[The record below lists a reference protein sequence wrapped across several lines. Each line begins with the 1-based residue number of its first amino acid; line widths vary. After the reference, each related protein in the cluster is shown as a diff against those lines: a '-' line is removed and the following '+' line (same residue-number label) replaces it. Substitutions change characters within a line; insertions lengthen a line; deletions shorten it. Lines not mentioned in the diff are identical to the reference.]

1 MIFTA
6 MRKTKNLFILS
17 SLLVLVLGIS
27 SCSDFDNGYTSKDIA
42 YKEQFYNMFGNADP
56 NHTWNMAQSRSLDV
70 TINSEG
76 TYTVKVWT
84 ANPRLGESNA
94 FLLGQYDRVPGG
106 ATSSFACDMPQDV
119 KTAYVGIIDE
129 NGDRIILPSEVKDG
143 KVSVE
148 FGALGTRTAF
158 SGSSGSI
165 TYTAIDKSNGKE
177 FQKGDMDAPLNTLP
191 EQQQNI
197 GKVSQDFEYVS
208 TGEFTIY
215 PMYSVTGNAGSDGKG
230 ERLGIYLV
238 DGNGNKG
245 DVVWIWQSTVNDGGT
260 TGTATWFDGYNS
272 NTGQWKT
279 GFFGFCT
286 DRTLTLQIDNPK
298 VVWGGNNFVDP
309 YTAIRAEG
317 VTVNIPEGTRFG
329 MVLDASGGGPYYSNS
344 AYNQDQGWPFP
355 GTQTGTDGVKDVYAA
370 TFEYQGRL
378 YLAFEDWNYG
388 NDWHDCD
395 FNDVVFV
402 MPETTKKPIVIDKDT
417 KDVSMSYIVACE
429 DLGGTFDWDF
439 NDVVYAIE
447 HVSGQTT
454 AKLKLLAAGGTLPVN
469 ISYNDSV
476 IRFNGKN
483 GLCEDLHEAFGV
495 DQKTPVNVG
504 GYSASPVYSEEFKV
518 GADAFS
524 MSTHASAFKIHV
536 EYPDGSQGAQIGVPD
551 RSAGQEP
558 QAFLVADPNW
568 QWPNEKVS
576 ITSMYDQFIEWVA
589 NLNTNWCGSVWG
601 DEGNGTPTT
610 GNVIDVLLALEYSG
624 NEATFPLNANQMNTY
639 TSYQI
644 VLETSADATVKF
656 FDKDSTEIQMTD
668 GNVQAGQQSTFTLS
682 GEALNALKDGRMTI
696 TFPEGLAAKDCV
708 TKLDWVEGTEKVGD
722 TPQEKTKPTFEVS
735 PTSLTFEPE
744 DWAPRHITCTT
755 NSTGA
760 VTYKS
765 MNIEVATIDGNGNVT
780 PVAGGKTYLVANLSE
795 TDEYHSAT
803 AYITVE
809 VKEKELVK
817 DEWFTNGNFA
827 AQGTTMNWV
836 ADPTNSENGC
846 VKVASVMDSLSY
858 ATQFFVSIP
867 ESEAALK
874 EGDKYRLTMRVRA
887 DVAQT
892 IGSQSQS
899 SPGTYIHYDAGV
911 GNIDVTGEW
920 VTITKEITVTSD
932 MSPEGNMRTIAF
944 DLANRNQANNFYFD
958 DVKIEIISRAQDPNL
973 QDPGLGFGST
983 LSLNANYKS
992 QPENINTNSDG
1003 AITVTCSDNS
1013 VVNVVL
1019 NGKEM
1024 TITALKAGEA
1034 TITVRQEATST
1045 YAAAEKTMTV
1055 TVQASDPN
1063 LNINDNLS
1071 WDATNNKTNSL
1082 SFNTQSD
1089 GAITIENSNA
1099 SVVTADLGDNQINF
1113 TALKAGTA
1121 TITVKQAASAFYAEA
1136 TKTVT
1141 VTVTGNFDNEGSQGG
1156 STELTGTPLTVT
1168 KATDTPKHEST
1179 EVSGTW
1185 YKLSAAEM
1193 YAAVGNNDS
1202 KGVILEFK
1210 LHNSGVTSFYMGNDE
1225 KCKLFV
1231 LKDGNS
1237 DAFHS
1242 VELWGVNV
1250 TVQWNSEYS
1259 EKGGIP
1265 ARTLIVTI
1273 PDQNLW
1279 TNGVVGYY
1287 NNTYNKDLYFGGNAG
1302 NQDDT
1307 IQATIRP
1314 NN

>member
-1 MIFTA
+1 MV
-6 MRKTKNLFILS
+6 LS
-17 SLLVLVLGIS
+17 GALALAFGMN
-27 SCSDFDNGYTSKDIA
+27 SCSDYDNGYTSKDIA

-215 PMYSVTGNAGSDGKG
+215 PMYSITGNLGSTGYG
-230 ERLGIYLV
+230 ERLGIYLY
-238 DGNGNKG
+238 DSNGNKTET
-245 DVVWIWQSTVNDGGT
+245 VWIWQSTINTGSPEQDDNGFSDGIDAT
-260 TGTATWFDGYNS
+260 RSVTWFDGFNS
-272 NTGQWKT
+272 STGQWE
-279 GFFGFCT
+279 T
-286 DRTLTLQIDNPK
+286 DFLAFDESRNLKGWENGNPIKWFDSPK
-298 VVWGGNNFVDP
+298 VVWSGDNFVNP
-309 YTAIRAEG
+309 YTKIRAEG

-329 MVLDASGGGPYYSNS
+329 MVLDAKDGGPYYSNS

-355 GTQTGTDGVKDVYAA
+355 GTQTGTDGVNDVYAA
-370 TFEYQGRL
+370 TFEYQGGL

-388 NDWHDCD
+388 SGGHDCD

-536 EYPDGSQGAQIGVPD
+536 EYPDGSQGAQIDVPD

-610 GNVIDVLLALEYSG
+610 GNVIDVLWALEYSG

-765 MNIEVATIDGNGNVT
+765 MNTEVATIDGNGNVT

-867 ESEAALK
+867 ENESPLK
-874 EGDKYRLTMRVRA
+874 GGDKYRLTMRVRA

-899 SPGTYIHYDAGV
+899 SPGTYIHNDAGV

-920 VTITKEITVTSD
+920 VTITKEITVTSA
-932 MSPEGNMRTIAF
+932 MSPGDNMRTIAF

-973 QDPGLGFGST
+973 QDPGLQVDNGSVDYMT
-983 LSLNANYKS
+983 TSL
-992 QPENINTNSDG
+992 G
-1003 AITVTCSDNS
+1003 GNS
-1013 VVNVVL
+1013 VVNVGFRSSNSGAVVVTSSDESIVTAVEAEA
-1019 NGKEM
+1019 NGGRV
-1024 TITALKAGEA
+1024 ITLTGVGAGTA
-1034 TITVRQEATST
+1034 TVTVRQEAT
-1045 YAAAEKTMTV
+1045 
-1055 TVQASDPN
+1055 ASYR
-1063 LNINDNLS
+1063 
-1071 WDATNNKTNSL
+1071 A
-1082 SFNTQSD
+1082 
-1089 GAITIENSNA
+1089 
-1099 SVVTADLGDNQINF
+1099 
-1113 TALKAGTA
+1113 
-1121 TITVKQAASAFYAEA
+1121 AEA
-1136 TKTVT
+1136 TIQVT
-1141 VTVTGNFDNEGSQGG
+1141 VNDTKLVFYNNPSATMDNGSWDSNNRIYSWTYKNTNVMTLFTFDNGKLTNYKSIYINTPTLENGPLRLLFMNDGG
-1156 STELTGTPLTVT
+1156 
-1168 KATDTPKHEST
+1168 
-1179 EVSGTW
+1179 
-1185 YKLSAAEM
+1185 
-1193 YAAVGNNDS
+1193 
-1202 KGVILEFK
+1202 
-1210 LHNSGVTSFYMGNDE
+1210 
-1225 KCKLFV
+1225 
-1231 LKDGNS
+1231 
-1237 DAFHS
+1237 
-1242 VELWGVNV
+1242 
-1250 TVQWNSEYS
+1250 
-1259 EKGGIP
+1259 
-1265 ARTLIVTI
+1265 TL
-1273 PDQNLW
+1273 
-1279 TNGVVGYY
+1279 
-1287 NNTYNKDLYFGGNAG
+1287 
-1302 NQDDT
+1302 
-1307 IQATIRP
+1307 ATILLYST
-1314 NN
+1314 

>member
-238 DGNGNKG
+238 DENGNKG

-260 TGTATWFDGYNS
+260 TGTATWFDGYN
-272 NTGQWKT
+272 NGLWETD
-279 GFFGFCT
+279 FFGFST
-286 DRTLTLQIDNPK
+286 DRKQTLQIDNPK

-317 VTVNIPEGTRFG
+317 ITVNIPEGTRFG

-344 AYNQDQGWPFP
+344 AYNKDQGWPFP
-355 GTQTGTDGVKDVYAA
+355 GKRTESDKVDGVNDVYAA

-378 YLAFEDWNYG
+378 YLAFEDWNYD
-388 NDWHDCD
+388 NEWHDCD

-447 HVSGQTT
+447 HVSGQQK
-454 AKLKLLAAGGTLPVN
+454 AKLKLLAAGGTLPVK
-469 ISYNDSV
+469 ISYDGSV

-504 GYSASPVYSEEFKV
+504 GYSASPVYSEEFEV

-536 EYPDGSQGAQIGVPD
+536 KYSETLEVAQIGVPD

-568 QWPNEKVS
+568 KWPNEKVS
-576 ITSMYDQFIEWVA
+576 ITSVYPEFTEWVA
-589 NLNTNWCGSVWG
+589 DLNKNWCGSVWG
-601 DEGNGTPTT
+601 DEGNGTSTT
-610 GNVIDVLLALEYSG
+610 GNVIDVLWALEYSG

-644 VLETSADATVKF
+644 VLQTSANATVKF
-656 FDKDSTEIQMTD
+656 FDASPKEIQMTD

-682 GEALNALKDGRMTI
+682 GEALNALKGGKMTI
-696 TFPEGLAAKDCV
+696 TFPDGQAADGRV
-708 TKLDWVEGTEKVGD
+708 TKLDWVEGTELASGN
-722 TPQEKTKPTFEVS
+722 QEKTKPTFEVS

-744 DWAPRHITCTT
+744 NWAPQHITPTT

-765 MNIEVATIDGNGNVT
+765 MNTDVATIDGNGNVK

-795 TDEYHSAT
+795 TDEYYSAT

-867 ESEAALK
+867 ENESPLK
-874 EGDKYRLTMRVRA
+874 EGDKYRLTMKVRA

-920 VTITKEITVTSD
+920 VTITKEITVTSA
-932 MSPEGNMRTIAF
+932 MSPGDNMRTIAF

-958 DVKIEIISRAQDPNL
+958 DVKIEIISRANLQDPNL
-973 QDPGLGFGST
+973 NLNNST
-983 LSLNANYKS
+983 LSMYVNDTQSVGFSKNG
-992 QPENINTNSDG
+992 NG
-1003 AITVTCSDNS
+1003 AISVACSDNTVAS
-1013 VVNVVL
+1013 AALDGSNI
-1019 NGKEM
+1019 K
-1024 TITALKAGEA
+1024 ITGLKAGTT
-1034 TITVRQEATST
+1034 TITVRLD
-1045 YAAAEKTMTV
+1045 AEGNYKTVKKTIEV
-1055 TVQASDPN
+1055 TVSERP
-1063 LNINDNLS
+1063 
-1071 WDATNNKTNSL
+1071 
-1082 SFNTQSD
+1082 
-1089 GAITIENSNA
+1089 
-1099 SVVTADLGDNQINF
+1099 
-1113 TALKAGTA
+1113 AGTPTPVSA
-1121 TITVKQAASAFYAEA
+1121 TI
-1136 TKTVT
+1136 
-1141 VTVTGNFDNEGSQGG
+1141 
-1156 STELTGTPLTVT
+1156 
-1168 KATDTPKHEST
+1168 ATDTPQHGGQSIT
-1179 EVSGTW
+1179 GNW

-1202 KGVILEFK
+1202 NGVILEFK
-1210 LHNSGVTSFYMGNDE
+1210 LHNSGVTSFYMGNNE
-1225 KCKLFV
+1225 NCKMFV
-1231 LKDGNS
+1231 LKDGN
-1237 DAFHS
+1237 DDVFHS
-1242 VELWGVNV
+1242 VNVWGKDV
-1250 TVQWNSEYS
+1250 TVQWNGEYS
-1259 EKGGIP
+1259 EVDGIP

-1279 TNGVVGYY
+1279 INGVVGYDNN
-1287 NNTYNKDLYFGGNAG
+1287 NNTYNKDLYFGGGLG
-1302 NQDDT
+1302 NEYVDGT
-1307 IQATIRP
+1307 VSVTVTP
-1314 NN
+1314 VN

>member
-1 MIFTA
+1 MV
-6 MRKTKNLFILS
+6 LS
-17 SLLVLVLGIS
+17 GALALAFGMN
-27 SCSDFDNGYTSKDIA
+27 SCSDYDNGYTSKDIA

-191 EQQQNI
+191 ERQQNI

-215 PMYSVTGNAGSDGKG
+215 PMYSITGNLGSTGYG
-230 ERLGIYLV
+230 ERLGIYLY
-238 DGNGNKG
+238 DSNGNKTET
-245 DVVWIWQSTVNDGGT
+245 VWIWQSTINTGSKEQDDNGFSDGIDAT
-260 TGTATWFDGYNS
+260 RSATWFDGYNS
-272 NTGQWKT
+272 ETGQWE
-279 GFFGFCT
+279 T
-286 DRTLTLQIDNPK
+286 DFLAFDESRNLKGWENGNPITWFVSPK
-298 VVWGGNNFVDP
+298 VVWSGDNFVNP
-309 YTAIRAEG
+309 YTKIRAEG

-329 MVLDASGGGPYYSNS
+329 MVLDARDGGPYYSNS

-355 GTQTGTDGVKDVYAA
+355 GTQTGTDEVKDVYAA
-370 TFEYQGRL
+370 TFEYQGGL

-388 NDWHDCD
+388 SEGHDCD

-447 HVSGQTT
+447 HVSGQQK
-454 AKLKLLAAGGTLPVN
+454 AKLKLLAAGGTLPVK
-469 ISYNDSV
+469 ISYDGKE

-504 GYSASPVYSEEFKV
+504 GYSASPVYSEEFEV

-536 EYPDGSQGAQIGVPD
+536 KYSETLEVAQIGVPD
-551 RSAGQEP
+551 RSKGQEP

-610 GNVIDVLLALEYSG
+610 GNVIDEKGNLTYSG
-624 NEATFPLNANQMNTY
+624 NEATFPLDASKMNTY

-644 VLETSADATVKF
+644 VLQTSANATVKF
-656 FDKDSTEIQMTD
+656 FDKDGNEIQMTD

-682 GEALNALKDGRMTI
+682 GEALNALKGGKMTI
-696 TFPEGLAAKDCV
+696 TFPDGQAAEGRV
-708 TKLDWVEGTEKVGD
+708 TKLDWVEGTELASGN
-722 TPQEKTKPTFEVS
+722 QEKTKPTFEVS

-744 DWAPRHITCTT
+744 DRAQRHIDYTT

-760 VTYKS
+760 VVTYKS
-765 MNIEVATIDGNGNVT
+765 MNTEVATIDDDGNVT

-795 TDEYHSAT
+795 TDAYHSAT

-809 VKEKELVK
+809 VKVQAL
-817 DEWFTNGNFA
+817 
-827 AQGTTMNWV
+827 Q
-836 ADPTNSENGC
+836 
-846 VKVASVMDSLSY
+846 
-858 ATQFFVSIP
+858 QVS
-867 ESEAALK
+867 
-874 EGDKYRLTMRVRA
+874 
-887 DVAQT
+887 
-892 IGSQSQS
+892 
-899 SPGTYIHYDAGV
+899 
-911 GNIDVTGEW
+911 
-920 VTITKEITVTSD
+920 
-932 MSPEGNMRTIAF
+932 
-944 DLANRNQANNFYFD
+944 
-958 DVKIEIISRAQDPNL
+958 PNL
-973 QDPGLGFGST
+973 EINNLSVDWLTVGGYVEDGFRSANSAPVVLTSSNPSIVTAVEST
-983 LSLNANYKS
+983 
-992 QPENINTNSDG
+992 
-1003 AITVTCSDNS
+1003 DNS
-1013 VVNVVL
+1013 GNRVVKLTGV
-1019 NGKEM
+1019 
-1024 TITALKAGEA
+1024 
-1034 TITVRQEATST
+1034 S
-1045 YAAAEKTMTV
+1045 
-1055 TVQASDPN
+1055 
-1063 LNINDNLS
+1063 
-1071 WDATNNKTNSL
+1071 
-1082 SFNTQSD
+1082 
-1089 GAITIENSNA
+1089 
-1099 SVVTADLGDNQINF
+1099 
-1113 TALKAGTA
+1113 AGTA
-1121 TITVKQAASAFYAEA
+1121 TVTVCQEA
-1136 TKTVT
+1136 TAEFAAAEVT
-1141 VTVTGNFDNEGSQGG
+1141 IDVTIKD
-1156 STELTGTPLTVT
+1156 TPLMFYNHPSEIMTNATFNNGTLTWKYSNTNLVALFTFNNGELKNYKSIHIGTNDIQDGEGPIRLVFMNGSEPKPTILLYTNGERFLNFSARDELKGVDLSTVT
-1168 KATDTPKHEST
+1168 KIYIGGQTD
-1179 EVSGTW
+1179 SGSIQISNI
-1185 YKLSAAEM
+1185 YLSQAE
-1193 YAAVGNNDS
+1193 
-1202 KGVILEFK
+1202 
-1210 LHNSGVTSFYMGNDE
+1210 H
-1225 KCKLFV
+1225 
-1231 LKDGNS
+1231 
-1237 DAFHS
+1237 
-1242 VELWGVNV
+1242 
-1250 TVQWNSEYS
+1250 
-1259 EKGGIP
+1259 
-1265 ARTLIVTI
+1265 
-1273 PDQNLW
+1273 
-1279 TNGVVGYY
+1279 
-1287 NNTYNKDLYFGGNAG
+1287 
-1302 NQDDT
+1302 
-1307 IQATIRP
+1307 
-1314 NN
+1314 

>member
-158 SGSSGSI
+158 SGSNGSI

-191 EQQQNI
+191 ERQQNI

-208 TGEFTIY
+208 TGVFTIY
-215 PMYSVTGNAGSDGKG
+215 PMYSITGNLGGTGYG
-230 ERLGIYLV
+230 ERLGIYLYNS
-238 DGNGNKG
+238 DGTQTET
-245 DVVWIWQSTVNDGGT
+245 VWIWQSTINTGSKEPDDNGFEDGIDAT
-260 TGTATWFDGYNS
+260 RSATWFDGYNEES
-272 NTGQWKT
+272 KQWE
-279 GFFGFCT
+279 T
-286 DRTLTLQIDNPK
+286 DFLAFDESRNLKGWENGEAITWFDSPK
-298 VVWGGNNFVDP
+298 VVWRGENFVNP
-309 YTAIRAEG
+309 YTKIRAEG

-329 MVLDASGGGPYYSNS
+329 MVLDARDGGPYYSNS
-344 AYNQDQGWPFP
+344 AYNEDKGWPFP

-370 TFEYQGRL
+370 TFEYQGKL

-388 NDWHDCD
+388 DGGHDCD

-447 HVSGQTT
+447 HVSGQQK
-454 AKLKLLAAGGTLPVN
+454 AKLKLLAAGGTLPVK
-469 ISYNDSV
+469 ISYNDKV
-476 IRFNGKN
+476 IKFNGKN

-495 DQKTPVNVG
+495 GQKTPVNVG
-504 GYSASPVYSEEFKV
+504 GDYSLGPVYSEEFEV

-536 EYPDGSQGAQIGVPD
+536 KYSETSEVAEIGVPD
-551 RSAGQEP
+551 RKAGQEP

-568 QWPNEKVS
+568 KWPNEKVNIVS
-576 ITSMYDQFIEWVA
+576 VYPEFTEWVA
-589 NLNTNWCGSVWG
+589 NLNKNWCGSVWG

-610 GNVIDVLLALEYSG
+610 GDVITVKGYLTYSG
-624 NEATFPLNANQMNTY
+624 NVATFPLDENQMKEY

-644 VLETSADATVKF
+644 VLETSANATVKF
-656 FDKDSTEIQMTD
+656 FDKDSTEIQMAD
-668 GNVQAGQQSTFTLS
+668 GNVKAGQQSTFTLS
-682 GEALNALKDGRMTI
+682 GDALNALKGGRMTI
-696 TFPEGLAAKDCV
+696 TFPDGRAAEGRV
-708 TKLDWVEGTEKVGD
+708 TKLDWVKGTEKVGD
-722 TPQEKTKPTFEVS
+722 TPQEKTKPTFEVNL
-735 PTSLTFEPE
+735 TSLTFEPE
-744 DWAPRHITCTT
+744 DRAPRQIIPET
-755 NSTGA
+755 NSTGD

-765 MNIEVATIDGNGNVT
+765 MNTEVATIDEKTGKVT

-795 TDEYHSAT
+795 TDTYYSAT

-809 VKEKELVK
+809 VKE
-817 DEWFTNGNFA
+817 DEWFTNGNFKVNDWVDGNKVNVVA
-827 AQGTTMNWV
+827 PRWV
-836 ADPTNSENGC
+836 ADPTNSGNGC
-846 VKVASVMDSLSY
+846 IEVTTNANPSTPWD
-858 ATQFFVSIP
+858 AQFFVSIP
-867 ESEAALK
+867 NNESPLK
-874 EGDKYRLTMRVRA
+874 EGDKYRLTMKVRA

-892 IGSQSQS
+892 VFLQSHS
-899 SPGTYIHYDAGV
+899 EPTNYIHWYAG
-911 GNIDVTGEW
+911 IDSINVKTDDW
-920 VTITKEITVTSD
+920 VYINKEITVTHD
-932 MSPEGNMRTIAF
+932 MSSSDNMKTIAF
-944 DLANRNQANNFYFD
+944 NLANSKQATNYYFD
-958 DVKIEIISRAQDPNL
+958 DVELEIISRANLQDPNL
-973 QDPGLGFGST
+973 NLNNST
-983 LSLNANYKS
+983 LSMYVNDTQSVGFSKQHGN
-992 QPENINTNSDG
+992 G
-1003 AITVTCSDNS
+1003 AISVACSDNTVAS
-1013 VVNVVL
+1013 AAL
-1019 NGKEM
+1019 NG
-1024 TITALKAGEA
+1024 
-1034 TITVRQEATST
+1034 S
-1045 YAAAEKTMTV
+1045 
-1055 TVQASDPN
+1055 
-1063 LNINDNLS
+1063 NIN
-1071 WDATNNKTNSL
+1071 
-1082 SFNTQSD
+1082 
-1089 GAITIENSNA
+1089 IT
-1099 SVVTADLGDNQINF
+1099 G
-1113 TALKAGTA
+1113 LKAGTA
-1121 TITVKQAASAFYAEA
+1121 TITVRVDAEGDY
-1136 TKTVT
+1136 KTVKKT
-1141 VTVTGNFDNEGSQGG
+1141 IKVTVSERPAGTA
-1156 STELTGTPLTVT
+1156 TPLTVT
-1168 KATDTPKHEST
+1168 KATDIPKHANT

-1202 KGVILEFK
+1202 NGVILEFK
-1210 LHNSGVTSFYMGNDE
+1210 LHNSGVISFYMGNNE
-1225 KCKLFV
+1225 NCKMFV
-1231 LKDGNS
+1231 LKDGGEFVNS
-1237 DAFHS
+1237 
-1242 VELWGVNV
+1242 VNVWGKDV
-1250 TVQWNSEYS
+1250 TVQWNGDYS
-1259 EKGGIP
+1259 EKDGIP
-1265 ARTLIVTI
+1265 DRTLIVTI

-1279 TNGVVGYY
+1279 INGVVGYS

-1302 NQDDT
+1302 DQDAT

>member
-1 MIFTA
+1 MV
-6 MRKTKNLFILS
+6 LS
-17 SLLVLVLGIS
+17 GALALAFGMN
-27 SCSDFDNGYTSKDIA
+27 SCSDYDNGYTSKDIA

-165 TYTAIDKSNGKE
+165 TYTAIDKSEGKV
-177 FQKGDMDAPLNTLP
+177 FQEGDMDAPLNTLP
-191 EQQQNI
+191 ERQQNI

-215 PMYSVTGNAGSDGKG
+215 PMYSVTSNAGSTGYG
-230 ERLGIYLV
+230 ERLGIYLY
-238 DGNGNKG
+238 DSNGNKTEP
-245 DVVWIWQSTVNDGGT
+245 VWIWQSTRAGDEIEGVKQLC
-260 TGTATWFDGYNS
+260 WFDGYNS
-272 NTGQWKT
+272 NSSAWEED
-279 GFFGFCT
+279 FVSFVT
-286 DRTLTLQIDNPK
+286 DRAAATEAEAQGKK
-298 VVWGGNNFVDP
+298 VVWKGDNFVSP

-344 AYNQDQGWPFP
+344 AYNNDQGWPFP
-355 GTQTGTDGVKDVYAA
+355 GTQTGTDGVNDVYAA

-388 NDWHDCD
+388 SEWHDCD

-447 HVSGQTT
+447 HVSGQQK
-454 AKLKLLAAGGTLPVN
+454 AKLKLLAAGGTLPVK
-469 ISYNDSV
+469 ISYDDNV
-476 IRFNGKN
+476 IKFNGK
-483 GLCEDLHEAFGV
+483 EDLHEAFGV

-504 GYSASPVYSEEFKV
+504 GYSASPVYSEEFTV

-536 EYPDGSQGAQIGVPD
+536 EYPDGSLGAQIGVPD
-551 RSAGQEP
+551 RNAGQEP

-576 ITSMYDQFIEWVA
+576 ITSVYPQFTEWVA

-610 GNVIDVLLALEYSG
+610 GNVIDVKGYLTYNG
-624 NEATFPLNANQMNTY
+624 NVATFPLNADQMKTY

-644 VLETSADATVKF
+644 VLQTSANATVKF
-656 FDKDSTEIQMTD
+656 FDASGKEIQMTD

-682 GEALNALKDGRMTI
+682 GEALNALKGGNMTI
-696 TFPEGLAAKDCV
+696 TFPDGQAAEGRV
-708 TKLDWVEGTEKVGD
+708 TKLDWVEGTELASGN
-722 TPQEKTKPTFEVS
+722 QEKTKPTFEVN

-744 DWAPRHITCTT
+744 DRAPRHITPTT

-765 MNIEVATIDGNGNVT
+765 MNTEVATIDGNGNVT

-795 TDEYHSAT
+795 TDAYYSAT

-817 DEWFTNGNFA
+817 DEWFTNGNFKA
-827 AQGTTMNWV
+827 SEWVNGSKVDVVAPRWV
-836 ADPTNSENGC
+836 ADPTNSDNGC
-846 VKVASVMDSLSY
+846 IEVTTNANPSASWD
-858 ATQFFVSIP
+858 AQFFVSIP
-867 ESEAALK
+867 ESESPLK
-874 EGDKYRLTMRVRA
+874 EGDKYRLTMKVRA

-892 IGSQSQS
+892 VGSQSHS
-899 SPGTYIHYDAGV
+899 GPGNYIHWDAGV

-920 VTITKEITVTSD
+920 LTITKEITVTHD
-932 MSPEGNMRTIAF
+932 MSSSDNMRTIAF
-944 DLANRNQANNFYFD
+944 NLANSTQAANYYFD
-958 DVKIEIISRAQDPNL
+958 DVKIEIISRANLQDPNL
-973 QDPGLGFGST
+973 NLNNST
-983 LSLNANYKS
+983 LSMYVNDTQSVGFSK
-992 QPENINTNSDG
+992 NSNG
-1003 AITVTCSDNS
+1003 AISFAYSDNTVAS
-1013 VVNVVL
+1013 AALDGSNI
-1019 NGKEM
+1019 K
-1024 TITALKAGEA
+1024 ITG
-1034 TITVRQEATST
+1034 
-1045 YAAAEKTMTV
+1045 
-1055 TVQASDPN
+1055 
-1063 LNINDNLS
+1063 
-1071 WDATNNKTNSL
+1071 
-1082 SFNTQSD
+1082 
-1089 GAITIENSNA
+1089 
-1099 SVVTADLGDNQINF
+1099 
-1113 TALKAGTA
+1113 LKAGTA
-1121 TITVKQAASAFYAEA
+1121 TITVRLDAEGNYKTVKKTIEVTVQARQQVSPNLEINNSSVGWLTVGGSFEDGFRSANSAPVVLTSSNPSIVTAVESTDNNGNRVVKLTGVSAGTAKVTVRQEA
-1136 TKTVT
+1136 TAEFAAAEVT
-1141 VTVTGNFDNEGSQGG
+1141 IDVTIQDTPLKFENNPSEVMTNATFDNGTLTWKGSNTNLVALFTFNNGELKNYKSIHIGTNDIQEGEGPVRLVFMNG
-1156 STELTGTPLTVT
+1156 SEPKPTILLYSNGERFLNFSARDELKGVDLSTVT
-1168 KATDTPKHEST
+1168 KIYIGGQTD
-1179 EVSGTW
+1179 SGSIQISNI
-1185 YKLSAAEM
+1185 YLSQAE
-1193 YAAVGNNDS
+1193 
-1202 KGVILEFK
+1202 
-1210 LHNSGVTSFYMGNDE
+1210 H
-1225 KCKLFV
+1225 
-1231 LKDGNS
+1231 
-1237 DAFHS
+1237 
-1242 VELWGVNV
+1242 
-1250 TVQWNSEYS
+1250 
-1259 EKGGIP
+1259 
-1265 ARTLIVTI
+1265 
-1273 PDQNLW
+1273 
-1279 TNGVVGYY
+1279 
-1287 NNTYNKDLYFGGNAG
+1287 
-1302 NQDDT
+1302 
-1307 IQATIRP
+1307 
-1314 NN
+1314 

>member
-1 MIFTA
+1 
-6 MRKTKNLFILS
+6 MRTTRNLMVLS
-17 SLLVLVLGIS
+17 GALALAFGMN
-27 SCSDFDNGYTSKDIA
+27 SCSDYDNGYTSKDIA

-215 PMYSVTGNAGSDGKG
+215 PMYSITGNLGSTGYG
-230 ERLGIYLV
+230 ERLGIYLY
-238 DGNGNKG
+238 DSNGNKTET
-245 DVVWIWQSTVNDGGT
+245 VWIWQSTINTRSPEQDDNGFSDGIDAT
-260 TGTATWFDGYNS
+260 RSVTWFDGFNS
-272 NTGQWKT
+272 STGQWE
-279 GFFGFCT
+279 T
-286 DRTLTLQIDNPK
+286 DFLAFDESRNLKGWENGNPIKWFDSPK
-298 VVWGGNNFVDP
+298 VVWGGNNFVNP
-309 YTAIRAEG
+309 YTKIRAEG

-329 MVLDASGGGPYYSNS
+329 MVLDAKNGGPYYSNS
-344 AYNQDQGWPFP
+344 AYNNDQGWPFP
-355 GTQTGTDGVKDVYAA
+355 GTQTGTDGVNDVYAA

-388 NDWHDCD
+388 SEWHDCD

-447 HVSGQTT
+447 HVSGQQT
-454 AKLKLLAAGGTLPVN
+454 AKLKLLAAGGTLPVK
-469 ISYNDSV
+469 ISYDGKE

-504 GYSASPVYSEEFKV
+504 GYSASPVYSEEFEV

-536 EYPDGSQGAQIGVPD
+536 KYSETLEVAQIGVPD
-551 RSAGQEP
+551 RSKGQEP

-576 ITSMYDQFIEWVA
+576 ITSVYPEFTEWVA

-610 GNVIDVLLALEYSG
+610 GNVIDVRWALQYSG
-624 NEATFPLNANQMNTY
+624 NEATFPLNADQMKTY

-644 VLETSADATVKF
+644 VLQTSANATVKF
-656 FDKDSTEIQMTD
+656 FDASGKEIQMTD

-682 GEALNALKDGRMTI
+682 GEALNALKGGKMTI
-696 TFPEGLAAKDCV
+696 TFPDGQAAQDRV
-708 TKLDWVEGTEKVGD
+708 TKLDWVEGTELASGN
-722 TPQEKTKPTFEVS
+722 QEKTKPTFEVS

-744 DWAPRHITCTT
+744 DRAPRHITPTT

-765 MNIEVATIDGNGNVT
+765 MNTEVATIDGNGNVT

-795 TDEYHSAT
+795 TDAYYSAT

-817 DEWFTNGNFA
+817 DEWFTNGNFKA
-827 AQGTTMNWV
+827 SEWVNGSKVDVVAPRWV
-836 ADPTNSENGC
+836 ADPTNADNGC
-846 VKVASVMDSLSY
+846 
-858 ATQFFVSIP
+858 I
-867 ESEAALK
+867 E
-874 EGDKYRLTMRVRA
+874 
-887 DVAQT
+887 
-892 IGSQSQS
+892 
-899 SPGTYIHYDAGV
+899 
-911 GNIDVTGEW
+911 VT
-920 VTITKEITVTSD
+920 T
-932 MSPEGNMRTIAF
+932 
-944 DLANRNQANNFYFD
+944 
-958 DVKIEIISRAQDPNL
+958 
-973 QDPGLGFGST
+973 
-983 LSLNANYKS
+983 NANPS
-992 QPENINTNSDG
+992 ASWMLSSSFLFQ
-1003 AITVTCSDNS
+1003 
-1013 VVNVVL
+1013 
-1019 NGKEM
+1019 
-1024 TITALKAGEA
+1024 KANLLSKRE
-1034 TITVRQEATST
+1034 TST
-1045 YAAAEKTMTV
+1045 
-1055 TVQASDPN
+1055 
-1063 LNINDNLS
+1063 
-1071 WDATNNKTNSL
+1071 
-1082 SFNTQSD
+1082 
-1089 GAITIENSNA
+1089 G
-1099 SVVTADLGDNQINF
+1099 
-1113 TALKAGTA
+1113 
-1121 TITVKQAASAFYAEA
+1121 
-1136 TKTVT
+1136 
-1141 VTVTGNFDNEGSQGG
+1141 
-1156 STELTGTPLTVT
+1156 
-1168 KATDTPKHEST
+1168 
-1179 EVSGTW
+1179 
-1185 YKLSAAEM
+1185 
-1193 YAAVGNNDS
+1193 
-1202 KGVILEFK
+1202 
-1210 LHNSGVTSFYMGNDE
+1210 
-1225 KCKLFV
+1225 
-1231 LKDGNS
+1231 
-1237 DAFHS
+1237 
-1242 VELWGVNV
+1242 
-1250 TVQWNSEYS
+1250 
-1259 EKGGIP
+1259 
-1265 ARTLIVTI
+1265 
-1273 PDQNLW
+1273 
-1279 TNGVVGYY
+1279 
-1287 NNTYNKDLYFGGNAG
+1287 
-1302 NQDDT
+1302 
-1307 IQATIRP
+1307 
-1314 NN
+1314 

>member
-1 MIFTA
+1 MV
-6 MRKTKNLFILS
+6 LS
-17 SLLVLVLGIS
+17 GALALAFGMN
-27 SCSDFDNGYTSKDIA
+27 SCSDYDNGYTSKDIA

-158 SGSSGSI
+158 SGSNGSI

-191 EQQQNI
+191 ERQQNI

-215 PMYSVTGNAGSDGKG
+215 PMYSVTSNAGSTGYG
-230 ERLGIYLV
+230 ERLGIYLY
-238 DGNGNKG
+238 DSNGNKTEP
-245 DVVWIWQSTVNDGGT
+245 VWIWQSTRAGDEIEGVKQLC
-260 TGTATWFDGYNS
+260 WFDGYNS
-272 NTGQWKT
+272 NSSAWEED
-279 GFFGFCT
+279 FVSFVT
-286 DRTLTLQIDNPK
+286 DRAAATEAEAQGKK
-298 VVWGGNNFVDP
+298 VVWKGDNFVSP

-344 AYNQDQGWPFP
+344 AYNNDQGWPFP
-355 GTQTGTDGVKDVYAA
+355 GTQTGTDGVNDVYAA

-388 NDWHDCD
+388 SEWHDCD

-454 AKLKLLAAGGTLPVN
+454 AKLKLLAAGGTLPVK

-476 IRFNGKN
+476 VIKFNGK
-483 GLCEDLHEAFGV
+483 EDLHEAFGV

-551 RSAGQEP
+551 RNAGQEP

-568 QWPNEKVS
+568 EWPNEKVS
-576 ITSMYDQFIEWVA
+576 IASVYPPFTEWVA

-610 GNVIDVLLALEYSG
+610 GNVIDKKGCLTCNG
-624 NEATFPLNANQMNTY
+624 NVATFPLVADSMKTY

-644 VLETSADATVKF
+644 VLQTSASATVEF
-656 FDKDSTEIQMTD
+656 FDASGNKIQMTD

-682 GEALNALKDGRMTI
+682 GDALNALKGGNMTI
-696 TFPEGLAAKDCV
+696 TFPDGQAAQGRV
-708 TKLDWVEGTEKVGD
+708 TKLDWVEGTELASGN
-722 TPQEKTKPTFEVS
+722 QEKTKPTFEVS

-744 DWAPRHITCTT
+744 DRAPRHITPTT

-765 MNIEVATIDGNGNVT
+765 MNTEVATIDGNGNVT
-780 PVAGGKTYLVANLSE
+780 PVAGGKTYLVVNLSE
-795 TDEYHSAT
+795 TDAYYSAT

-817 DEWFTNGNFA
+817 DEWFTNGNFKA
-827 AQGTTMNWV
+827 SEWVNGSKVDVVAPRWV
-836 ADPTNSENGC
+836 ADPTDADNGC
-846 VKVASVMDSLSY
+846 IEVTTNANPSTPWD
-858 ATQFFVSIP
+858 AQFFVSIP
-867 ESEAALK
+867 ADEYESPLK

-892 IGSQSQS
+892 VGSQSHFEPS
-899 SPGTYIHYDAGV
+899 KYIHWDAGV

-920 VTITKEITVTSD
+920 LTITKEITVTHD
-932 MSPEGNMRTIAF
+932 MSSSDNMRTIAF
-944 DLANRNQANNFYFD
+944 NLANNTQAANYYFD
-958 DVKIEIISRAQDPNL
+958 DVKLEIISRANLQDPNL
-973 QDPGLGFGST
+973 NLNNST
-983 LSLNANYKS
+983 LSMYVNDTQSVGFSKNG
-992 QPENINTNSDG
+992 NG
-1003 AITVTCSDNS
+1003 AISFAYSDNTVAS
-1013 VVNVVL
+1013 AALDGSNI
-1019 NGKEM
+1019 K
-1024 TITALKAGEA
+1024 ITGLKAGTTTITVRVDAEGNYKTVKKTIEVTVQARQQVSPNLEINNSSVGWLTVGGYVEDGFRSANSAPVVLTSSNPSIVTAVESTDNNGNRVVKLTGVSAGTA
-1034 TITVRQEATST
+1034 TVTVRQEATAEF
-1045 YAAAEKTMTV
+1045 AAAEVTIDVTIQDNPLKFYNNPSEIMTNATFNNGTLTWKYENTNLV
-1055 TVQASDPN
+1055 TIFTFNNGELKNYKS
-1063 LNINDNLS
+1063 IHIGTNDI
-1071 WDATNNKTNSL
+1071 
-1082 SFNTQSD
+1082 Q
-1089 GAITIENSNA
+1089 
-1099 SVVTADLGDNQINF
+1099 
-1113 TALKAGTA
+1113 
-1121 TITVKQAASAFYAEA
+1121 
-1136 TKTVT
+1136 
-1141 VTVTGNFDNEGSQGG
+1141 
-1156 STELTGTPLTVT
+1156 
-1168 KATDTPKHEST
+1168 
-1179 EVSGTW
+1179 
-1185 YKLSAAEM
+1185 
-1193 YAAVGNNDS
+1193 
-1202 KGVILEFK
+1202 
-1210 LHNSGVTSFYMGNDE
+1210 DE
-1225 KCKLFV
+1225 KEHIRLVFM
-1231 LKDGNS
+1231 N
-1237 DAFHS
+1237 
-1242 VELWGVNV
+1242 
-1250 TVQWNSEYS
+1250 
-1259 EKGGIP
+1259 
-1265 ARTLIVTI
+1265 
-1273 PDQNLW
+1273 
-1279 TNGVVGYY
+1279 
-1287 NNTYNKDLYFGGNAG
+1287 GGN
-1302 NQDDT
+1302 T
-1307 IQATIRP
+1307 VATIRLYD
-1314 NN
+1314 NGERFVNFSARDELKGVDLSAITKISIGGESASGSVQISNIYLSQAEH

>member
-1 MIFTA
+1 MV
-6 MRKTKNLFILS
+6 LS
-17 SLLVLVLGIS
+17 GALALAFGMN
-27 SCSDFDNGYTSKDIA
+27 SCSDYDNGYTSKDIA

-76 TYTVKVWT
+76 TFTVKVWT

-177 FQKGDMDAPLNTLP
+177 FQEGDMDAPLNTLP

-215 PMYSVTGNAGSDGKG
+215 PMYSITGNLGSTGYG
-230 ERLGIYLV
+230 ERLGIYLY
-238 DGNGNKG
+238 DSNGNKTET
-245 DVVWIWQSTVNDGGT
+245 VWIWQSTINTRSPEQDDNGFSDGIDAT
-260 TGTATWFDGYNS
+260 RSATWFDGFNS
-272 NTGQWKT
+272 STGQWE
-279 GFFGFCT
+279 T
-286 DRTLTLQIDNPK
+286 DFLAFDESRNLKGWENGNPITWFVSPK
-298 VVWGGNNFVDP
+298 VVWSGNNFVNP
-309 YTAIRAEG
+309 YTKIRAEG

-329 MVLDASGGGPYYSNS
+329 MVLDARDGGPYYSNS

-370 TFEYQGRL
+370 TFEYQGKL

-388 NDWHDCD
+388 HGDHDCD

-447 HVSGQTT
+447 HVSGQQT
-454 AKLKLLAAGGTLPVN
+454 AKLKLLAAGGTLPVK

-476 IRFNGKN
+476 VIKFNGK
-483 GLCEDLHEAFGV
+483 EDLHEAFGV

-504 GYSASPVYSEEFKV
+504 GYNASPVYSEEFKV

-551 RSAGQEP
+551 RNAGQEP

-568 QWPNEKVS
+568 HWPNEKVS
-576 ITSMYDQFIEWVA
+576 ITSVYPEFAEWVA

-610 GNVIDVLLALEYSG
+610 GNVIGVKDYLTYNG
-624 NEATFPLNANQMNTY
+624 NEATFPLKADQMERY

-644 VLETSADATVKF
+644 VLQTSANATVKF
-656 FDKDSTEIQMTD
+656 FDAKNKEIQMAD

-682 GEALNALKDGRMTI
+682 GEALNALKGGKMTI
-696 TFPEGLAAKDCV
+696 TFTDGQAAEGRV
-708 TKLDWVEGTEKVGD
+708 TKLDWVEGTELASGN
-722 TPQEKTKPTFEVS
+722 QEKTKPTFEVN

-744 DWAPRHITCTT
+744 DRAPRHITPTT

-765 MNIEVATIDGNGNVT
+765 MNTEVATIDGNGNVT

-795 TDEYHSAT
+795 TDTYYSAT

-827 AQGTTMNWV
+827 VRDAQGTTINWV
-836 ADPTNSENGC
+836 ADPTDSGNGC

-899 SPGTYIHYDAGV
+899 TPGTWIGRGV
-911 GNIDVTGEW
+911 DKVDVTTGW
-920 VTITKEITVTSD
+920 VTVTKEITVASD
-932 MSPEGNMRTIAF
+932 MSPEDNMRTIAF

-958 DVKIEIISRAQDPNL
+958 DVKLEIISRAQISN
-973 QDPGLGFGST
+973 FGVNSET
-983 LSLNANYKS
+983 LSLETNNRVQS
-992 QPENINTNSDG
+992 VGFHNRPDNSTITIISNSDNKV
-1003 AITVTCSDNS
+1003 AEA
-1013 VVNVVL
+1013 VL
-1019 NGKEM
+1019 YSENGGGVK
-1024 TITALKAGEA
+1024 ITALKAGSTDVTVRMEA
-1034 TITVRQEATST
+1034 TGYKPV
-1045 YAAAEKTMTV
+1045 EKTIKVTVSGDITLIFDNNPSEIMTNATFNKDNGTLTWNGKNTNLVRLFAFSNGELANYKSIHIGTYEIQNGPVRLVFMNGSNPNPTILLYNGGERFLNFSARDELKGVDLSTV
-1055 TVQASDPN
+1055 TSIYVGGPLDKDPGSGSVRLTNIYLSQA
-1063 LNINDNLS
+1063 
-1071 WDATNNKTNSL
+1071 
-1082 SFNTQSD
+1082 
-1089 GAITIENSNA
+1089 E
-1099 SVVTADLGDNQINF
+1099 
-1113 TALKAGTA
+1113 
-1121 TITVKQAASAFYAEA
+1121 
-1136 TKTVT
+1136 
-1141 VTVTGNFDNEGSQGG
+1141 
-1156 STELTGTPLTVT
+1156 
-1168 KATDTPKHEST
+1168 H
-1179 EVSGTW
+1179 
-1185 YKLSAAEM
+1185 
-1193 YAAVGNNDS
+1193 
-1202 KGVILEFK
+1202 
-1210 LHNSGVTSFYMGNDE
+1210 
-1225 KCKLFV
+1225 
-1231 LKDGNS
+1231 
-1237 DAFHS
+1237 
-1242 VELWGVNV
+1242 
-1250 TVQWNSEYS
+1250 
-1259 EKGGIP
+1259 
-1265 ARTLIVTI
+1265 
-1273 PDQNLW
+1273 
-1279 TNGVVGYY
+1279 
-1287 NNTYNKDLYFGGNAG
+1287 
-1302 NQDDT
+1302 
-1307 IQATIRP
+1307 
-1314 NN
+1314 

>member
-1 MIFTA
+1 
-6 MRKTKNLFILS
+6 MRTTRNLMVLS
-17 SLLVLVLGIS
+17 GALALAFGMN
-27 SCSDFDNGYTSKDIA
+27 SCSDYDNGYTSKDIA

-177 FQKGDMDAPLNTLP
+177 FQEGDMDAPLNTLP

-238 DGNGNKG
+238 DENGNKG

-260 TGTATWFDGYNS
+260 TGTATWFDGYN
-272 NTGQWKT
+272 NGQWET
-279 GFFGFCT
+279 DFFGFST
-286 DRTLTLQIDNPK
+286 DRKQTLQIDNPK

-317 VTVNIPEGTRFG
+317 ITVNIPEGTRFG
-329 MVLDASGGGPYYSNS
+329 MVLDAADGGPYYSNS

-355 GTQTGTDGVKDVYAA
+355 GKRTESDKVDGVNDVYAA

-378 YLAFEDWNYG
+378 YLAFEDWNYD
-388 NDWHDCD
+388 NEWHDCD

-476 IRFNGKN
+476 IRFNGK
-483 GLCEDLHEAFGV
+483 EDLHEAFGV

-504 GYSASPVYSEEFKV
+504 GYSASPVYSEEFTV

-551 RSAGQEP
+551 RNAGQEP

-576 ITSMYDQFIEWVA
+576 ITSMYSQFTEWVA

-610 GNVIDVLLALEYSG
+610 GNVIDVLWALEYSG

-644 VLETSADATVKF
+644 VLQTSANATVKF
-656 FDKDSTEIQMTD
+656 FDASGKEIQMTD

-682 GEALNALKDGRMTI
+682 GEALNALKGGKMTI
-696 TFPEGLAAKDCV
+696 TFPDGQAADGRV
-708 TKLDWVEGTEKVGD
+708 TKLDWVEGTELASGN
-722 TPQEKTKPTFEVS
+722 QEKTKPTFEVS

-744 DWAPRHITCTT
+744 DWAQRHITCTT

-765 MNIEVATIDGNGNVT
+765 MNTGVATIDGNGNVT
-780 PVAGGKTYLVANLSE
+780 PVAGGKTYLVVNLSE

-920 VTITKEITVTSD
+920 VTITKEITVTSA
-932 MSPEGNMRTIAF
+932 MSPGDNMRTIAF

-958 DVKIEIISRAQDPNL
+958 DVKLEIISRAQDPNL
-973 QDPGLGFGST
+973 QDPGLQVDNGSVDYMT
-983 LSLNANYKS
+983 TSL
-992 QPENINTNSDG
+992 G
-1003 AITVTCSDNS
+1003 GNS
-1013 VVNVVL
+1013 VVNV
-1019 NGKEM
+1019 GF
-1024 TITALKAGEA
+1024 
-1034 TITVRQEATST
+1034 RS
-1045 YAAAEKTMTV
+1045 
-1055 TVQASDPN
+1055 S
-1063 LNINDNLS
+1063 
-1071 WDATNNKTNSL
+1071 NS
-1082 SFNTQSD
+1082 
-1089 GAITIENSNA
+1089 GAV
-1099 SVVTADLGDNQINF
+1099 VVTSSDESIV
-1113 TALKAGTA
+1113 TAVEAEANGGRVIKLTGVGAGTA
-1121 TITVKQAASAFYAEA
+1121 T
-1136 TKTVT
+1136 VT
-1141 VTVTGNFDNEGSQGG
+1141 V
-1156 STELTGTPLTVT
+1156 
-1168 KATDTPKHEST
+1168 
-1179 EVSGTW
+1179 
-1185 YKLSAAEM
+1185 
-1193 YAAVGNNDS
+1193 
-1202 KGVILEFK
+1202 
-1210 LHNSGVTSFYMGNDE
+1210 
-1225 KCKLFV
+1225 
-1231 LKDGNS
+1231 
-1237 DAFHS
+1237 
-1242 VELWGVNV
+1242 
-1250 TVQWNSEYS
+1250 
-1259 EKGGIP
+1259 
-1265 ARTLIVTI
+1265 R
-1273 PDQNLW
+1273 
-1279 TNGVVGYY
+1279 
-1287 NNTYNKDLYFGGNAG
+1287 
-1302 NQDDT
+1302 
-1307 IQATIRP
+1307 
-1314 NN
+1314 

>member
-1 MIFTA
+1 MV
-6 MRKTKNLFILS
+6 MRTTRNLMVLS
-17 SLLVLVLGIS
+17 GALALAFGMN
-27 SCSDFDNGYTSKDIA
+27 SCSDYDNGYTSKDIA

-191 EQQQNI
+191 ERQQNI

-215 PMYSVTGNAGSDGKG
+215 PMYSITGNLGSTGYG
-230 ERLGIYLV
+230 ERLGIYLYNS
-238 DGNGNKG
+238 DGTKTET
-245 DVVWIWQSTVNDGGT
+245 VWIWQSTINTRSPEQDDNGFSDGIDAT
-260 TGTATWFDGYNS
+260 RSATWFDGFNS
-272 NTGQWKT
+272 STGEWE
-279 GFFGFCT
+279 T
-286 DRTLTLQIDNPK
+286 DFLAFDESRNLKGWENGNSITWFDSPK
-298 VVWGGNNFVDP
+298 VVWRGENFVNP
-309 YTAIRAEG
+309 YTKIRAEG

-329 MVLDASGGGPYYSNS
+329 MVLDARDGGPYYSNS

-388 NDWHDCD
+388 HGDHDCD

-454 AKLKLLAAGGTLPVN
+454 AKLKLLAAGGTLPVK
-469 ISYNDSV
+469 ISYNDNV
-476 IRFNGKN
+476 IRFNGK
-483 GLCEDLHEAFGV
+483 EDLHEAFGV

-504 GYSASPVYSEEFKV
+504 GYSASPVYSEEFTV

-536 EYPDGSQGAQIGVPD
+536 EYTDGSQGAQIKVPAQNGV
-551 RSAGQEP
+551 QEP

-568 QWPNEKVS
+568 KWPNEKVS
-576 ITSMYDQFIEWVA
+576 ITSVYPEFTEWVA

-610 GNVIDVLLALEYSG
+610 GNVIGVKDYLTYSG
-624 NEATFPLNANQMNTY
+624 NVATFPLNADQMWKY

-644 VLETSADATVKF
+644 VLQTSANATVKF
-656 FDKDSTEIQMTD
+656 FDKDGKEIPMTD

-682 GEALNALKDGRMTI
+682 GEALNALKGGRMTI
-696 TFPEGLAAKDCV
+696 TFPDGQAAEGRV
-708 TKLDWVEGTEKVGD
+708 TKLDWVEGTELASGN
-722 TPQEKTKPTFEVS
+722 QEKTKPTFEVN

-744 DWAPRHITCTT
+744 DRAPRHITCTT

-765 MNIEVATIDGNGNVT
+765 MNTEVATIDGNGNVT

-795 TDEYHSAT
+795 TDAYYSAT

-817 DEWFTNGNFA
+817 DEWFTNGNFKA
-827 AQGTTMNWV
+827 SEWVNGSKVDVVAPRWV
-836 ADPTNSENGC
+836 ADPTNADNGC
-846 VKVASVMDSLSY
+846 IEVTTNANPSASWD
-858 ATQFFVSIP
+858 AQFFVSIP
-867 ESEAALK
+867 ESESPLK

-892 IGSQSQS
+892 VGSQSHS
-899 SPGTYIHYDAGV
+899 GPGNYIHWDAGV

-920 VTITKEITVTSD
+920 LTITKEITVTHD
-932 MSPEGNMRTIAF
+932 MSSSDNMRTIAF
-944 DLANRNQANNFYFD
+944 NLANSTQAANYYFD
-958 DVKIEIISRAQDPNL
+958 DVKIEIISRANLQDPNL
-973 QDPGLGFGST
+973 NLNNST
-983 LSLNANYKS
+983 LSMYVNDTQSVGFSKNG
-992 QPENINTNSDG
+992 NG
-1003 AITVTCSDNS
+1003 AISVACSDNTVAS
-1013 VVNVVL
+1013 AALDGSNI
-1019 NGKEM
+1019 K
-1024 TITALKAGEA
+1024 ITG
-1034 TITVRQEATST
+1034 
-1045 YAAAEKTMTV
+1045 
-1055 TVQASDPN
+1055 
-1063 LNINDNLS
+1063 
-1071 WDATNNKTNSL
+1071 
-1082 SFNTQSD
+1082 
-1089 GAITIENSNA
+1089 
-1099 SVVTADLGDNQINF
+1099 
-1113 TALKAGTA
+1113 LKAGTA
-1121 TITVKQAASAFYAEA
+1121 TITVRLDAEGNYKTVKKTIEVTVQARQQVSPNLEINNSSVGWLTVGGSFEDGFRSANSAPVVLTSSNPSIVTAVESTDNNGNRFVKLTGVSAGTA
-1136 TKTVT
+1136 TVT
-1141 VTVTGNFDNEGSQGG
+1141 VRQEATAEFAAAEVTIDVTIQD
-1156 STELTGTPLTVT
+1156 TPLKFENNPSEVMTNATFNNGTLTWKGSNTNLVTLFTFNNGELKNYKSIHIGTTDIQEGEGPVRLVFMNGSEPKPTILLYSNGERFLNFSARDELKGVDLSTVT
-1168 KATDTPKHEST
+1168 KIYIGGQTD
-1179 EVSGTW
+1179 SGSVQISNI
-1185 YKLSAAEM
+1185 YLSQAE
-1193 YAAVGNNDS
+1193 
-1202 KGVILEFK
+1202 
-1210 LHNSGVTSFYMGNDE
+1210 H
-1225 KCKLFV
+1225 
-1231 LKDGNS
+1231 
-1237 DAFHS
+1237 
-1242 VELWGVNV
+1242 
-1250 TVQWNSEYS
+1250 
-1259 EKGGIP
+1259 
-1265 ARTLIVTI
+1265 
-1273 PDQNLW
+1273 
-1279 TNGVVGYY
+1279 
-1287 NNTYNKDLYFGGNAG
+1287 
-1302 NQDDT
+1302 
-1307 IQATIRP
+1307 
-1314 NN
+1314 

>member
-1 MIFTA
+1 MV
-6 MRKTKNLFILS
+6 LS
-17 SLLVLVLGIS
+17 GALALAFGMN
-27 SCSDFDNGYTSKDIA
+27 SCSDYDNGYTSKDIA

-177 FQKGDMDAPLNTLP
+177 FQRGDMDAPLNTLP

-230 ERLGIYLV
+230 EKLGIYLV
-238 DGNGNKG
+238 DENGNKG

-260 TGTATWFDGYNS
+260 TGTATWFDGYNNS
-272 NTGQWKT
+272 TSQWET
-279 GFFGFCT
+279 DFFGFST
-286 DRTLTLQIDNPK
+286 DRKQTLQIDNPK
-298 VVWGGNNFVDP
+298 VVWGGNNFVDS
-309 YTAIRAEG
+309 YNAIRAEG

-344 AYNQDQGWPFP
+344 AYNNDQGWPFP
-355 GTQTGTDGVKDVYAA
+355 GTKTGTDGVKDVYAA
-370 TFEYQGRL
+370 TFEYEGRL

-388 NDWHDCD
+388 NEWHDCD

-447 HVSGQTT
+447 HVSGQQT

-504 GYSASPVYSEEFKV
+504 GYPADPVYSEEFTV

-551 RSAGQEP
+551 RNAGQEP

-568 QWPNEKVS
+568 KWPNEKVS
-576 ITSMYDQFIEWVA
+576 ITSVYPQFTEWVA
-589 NLNTNWCGSVWG
+589 DLNTNWCGSVWG

-610 GNVIDVLLALEYSG
+610 GNVIDVKGYLTYNG
-624 NEATFPLNANQMNTY
+624 NVATFPLNADQMKTY

-644 VLETSADATVKF
+644 VLQTSANATVKF
-656 FDKDSTEIQMTD
+656 FDASGKEIQMTD

-682 GEALNALKDGRMTI
+682 GEALNALKGGKMTI
-696 TFPEGLAAKDCV
+696 TFPDGQAAQDRV
-708 TKLDWVEGTEKVGD
+708 TKLDWVEGTELASGN
-722 TPQEKTKPTFEVS
+722 QEKTKPTFEVS

-744 DWAPRHITCTT
+744 DRAPRHITPTT

-765 MNIEVATIDGNGNVT
+765 MNTEVATIDGNGNVT
-780 PVAGGKTYLVANLSE
+780 PVAGGKTYLVVNLSE
-795 TDEYHSAT
+795 TDAYHSAT

-817 DEWFTNGNFA
+817 DEWFTNGNFKA
-827 AQGTTMNWV
+827 SEWVNGSKVDVVAPRWV
-836 ADPTNSENGC
+836 ADPTNADNGC
-846 VKVASVMDSLSY
+846 IEVTTNANPSASWD
-858 ATQFFVSIP
+858 AQFFVSIP
-867 ESEAALK
+867 ENESPLK
-874 EGDKYRLTMRVRA
+874 EGDKYRLTMKVRA

-892 IGSQSQS
+892 VGSQSHS
-899 SPGTYIHYDAGV
+899 SPGNYIHWDAGV
-911 GNIDVTGEW
+911 GNIDVAGEW
-920 VTITKEITVTSD
+920 VTITKEITVTHD
-932 MSPEGNMRTIAF
+932 MSSSDNMRTIAF
-944 DLANRNQANNFYFD
+944 NLANNTQATNYYFD
-958 DVKIEIISRAQDPNL
+958 DVKLEIISRANLQDPNL
-973 QDPGLGFGST
+973 NLNNST
-983 LSLNANYKS
+983 LSMYVNDTQSVGFSKNG
-992 QPENINTNSDG
+992 NG
-1003 AITVTCSDNS
+1003 AISFAYSDNTVAS
-1013 VVNVVL
+1013 AALDGSNI
-1019 NGKEM
+1019 K
-1024 TITALKAGEA
+1024 ITG
-1034 TITVRQEATST
+1034 
-1045 YAAAEKTMTV
+1045 
-1055 TVQASDPN
+1055 
-1063 LNINDNLS
+1063 
-1071 WDATNNKTNSL
+1071 
-1082 SFNTQSD
+1082 
-1089 GAITIENSNA
+1089 
-1099 SVVTADLGDNQINF
+1099 
-1113 TALKAGTA
+1113 LKAGTA
-1121 TITVKQAASAFYAEA
+1121 TITVRLDAEGNYKTVKKTIEVTVQARQQVSPNLQIDNSSVDWLTVGGYVEDGFRSANSAPVVLTSSNPSIVTAVESTDNNGNRVVKLTGVSAGTAKVTVRQEA
-1136 TKTVT
+1136 TADYAAAEVT
-1141 VTVTGNFDNEGSQGG
+1141 IDVTIKDTPLMFYNNPSEVMTNATFDNGTLTWKGSNTNLVALFTFNNGELKNYKSIHIRTTDIQDGEGPIRLVFMNG
-1156 STELTGTPLTVT
+1156 SEPKPTILLYTNGERFLNFSARDELKGVDLSTVT
-1168 KATDTPKHEST
+1168 KIYIGGQTD
-1179 EVSGTW
+1179 SGSIQISNI
-1185 YKLSAAEM
+1185 YLSQAE
-1193 YAAVGNNDS
+1193 
-1202 KGVILEFK
+1202 
-1210 LHNSGVTSFYMGNDE
+1210 H
-1225 KCKLFV
+1225 
-1231 LKDGNS
+1231 
-1237 DAFHS
+1237 
-1242 VELWGVNV
+1242 
-1250 TVQWNSEYS
+1250 
-1259 EKGGIP
+1259 
-1265 ARTLIVTI
+1265 
-1273 PDQNLW
+1273 
-1279 TNGVVGYY
+1279 
-1287 NNTYNKDLYFGGNAG
+1287 
-1302 NQDDT
+1302 
-1307 IQATIRP
+1307 
-1314 NN
+1314 

>member
-1 MIFTA
+1 MV
-6 MRKTKNLFILS
+6 LS
-17 SLLVLVLGIS
+17 GALALAFGMN
-27 SCSDFDNGYTSKDIA
+27 SCSDYDNGYTSKDIA

-158 SGSSGSI
+158 SGGNGSI

-238 DGNGNKG
+238 DENGNKEG

-272 NTGQWKT
+272 NTGQWET
-279 GFFGFCT
+279 DFFGFCT

-355 GTQTGTDGVKDVYAA
+355 GTKTDTDGVKDVYAA

-504 GYSASPVYSEEFKV
+504 GYSASPVYSEEFTV

-536 EYPDGSQGAQIGVPD
+536 EYPDGSLGAQIGVPD
-551 RSAGQEP
+551 RNAGQEP

-568 QWPNEKVS
+568 KWPNEKVS
-576 ITSMYDQFIEWVA
+576 ITSVYPEFTEWVA

-610 GNVIDVLLALEYSG
+610 GNVIDVKGYLTYNG
-624 NEATFPLNANQMNTY
+624 NVATFPLNADQMKTY

-644 VLETSADATVKF
+644 VLQTSANATVKF
-656 FDKDSTEIQMTD
+656 FDASGNEIQMTD

-682 GEALNALKDGRMTI
+682 GEALNALKGGRMTI
-696 TFPEGLAAKDCV
+696 TFTDGQDAQGRV
-708 TKLDWVEGTEKVGD
+708 TKLDWVEGTELASGN
-722 TPQEKTKPTFEVS
+722 QEKTKPTFEVS

-744 DWAPRHITCTT
+744 NWAPQHITPTT

-765 MNIEVATIDGNGNVT
+765 MNTDVATIDGNGNVT
-780 PVAGGKTYLVANLSE
+780 PVAGGKTYLVVNLSE
-795 TDEYHSAT
+795 TDAYHSAT

-817 DEWFTNGNFA
+817 DEWFTNGNFKVSEWVNGNKVNVVA
-827 AQGTTMNWV
+827 PRWV
-836 ADPTNSENGC
+836 ADPTNSGNGC
-846 VKVASVMDSLSY
+846 IEVTTNANPVETWDA
-858 ATQFFVSIP
+858 QFFVSIP
-867 ESEAALK
+867 ENESPLK
-874 EGDKYRLTMRVRA
+874 EGDKYRLTMKVRA

-892 IGSQSQS
+892 VFSQSHS
-899 SPGTYIHYDAGV
+899 KPTEYIHWYAG
-911 GNIDVTGEW
+911 IDSINVKTDDWVEVTQE
-920 VTITKEITVTSD
+920 VTVTHD
-932 MSPEGNMRTIAF
+932 MSSSDNMMTIAF
-944 DLANRNQANNFYFD
+944 NLANNTQATNYYFD
-958 DVKIEIISRAQDPNL
+958 DVKLEIISRAKISD
-973 QDPGLGFGST
+973 FGVNSET
-983 LSLNANYKS
+983 LSLETYNRVQSVGFHNCPANSTITIISNSNNTVAKAELYS
-992 QPENINTNSDG
+992 ENG
-1003 AITVTCSDNS
+1003 GGV
-1013 VVNVVL
+1013 
-1019 NGKEM
+1019 K
-1024 TITALKAGEA
+1024 ITALKAGSTDVTVRMEA
-1034 TITVRQEATST
+1034 TGYKPV
-1045 YAAAEKTMTV
+1045 EKTIKV
-1055 TVQASDPN
+1055 TVSGD
-1063 LNINDNLS
+1063 
-1071 WDATNNKTNSL
+1071 
-1082 SFNTQSD
+1082 
-1089 GAITIENSNA
+1089 IT
-1099 SVVTADLGDNQINF
+1099 L
-1113 TALKAGTA
+1113 
-1121 TITVKQAASAFYAEA
+1121 
-1136 TKTVT
+1136 
-1141 VTVTGNFDNEGSQGG
+1141 NFDNNPSEVMDNATFNNGTLTWKYSNTNLVALFTFNNGELANYKSIHIGTNDIQEGEGPVRLVFMNG
-1156 STELTGTPLTVT
+1156 SEPKPTILLYSNGERFLNFSARDELKGVNLSTVT
-1168 KATDTPKHEST
+1168 KIYIGGQTD
-1179 EVSGTW
+1179 SGSIQISNI
-1185 YKLSAAEM
+1185 YLSQAE
-1193 YAAVGNNDS
+1193 
-1202 KGVILEFK
+1202 
-1210 LHNSGVTSFYMGNDE
+1210 H
-1225 KCKLFV
+1225 
-1231 LKDGNS
+1231 
-1237 DAFHS
+1237 
-1242 VELWGVNV
+1242 
-1250 TVQWNSEYS
+1250 
-1259 EKGGIP
+1259 
-1265 ARTLIVTI
+1265 
-1273 PDQNLW
+1273 
-1279 TNGVVGYY
+1279 
-1287 NNTYNKDLYFGGNAG
+1287 
-1302 NQDDT
+1302 
-1307 IQATIRP
+1307 
-1314 NN
+1314 

>member
-1 MIFTA
+1 MV
-6 MRKTKNLFILS
+6 LS
-17 SLLVLVLGIS
+17 GALALAFGMN
-27 SCSDFDNGYTSKDIA
+27 SCSDYDNGYTSKDIA

-158 SGSSGSI
+158 SGNSGSI

-215 PMYSVTGNAGSDGKG
+215 PMYSITGNLGSTGYG
-230 ERLGIYLV
+230 ERLGIYLY
-238 DGNGNKG
+238 DSNGNKTET
-245 DVVWIWQSTVNDGGT
+245 VWIWQSTINTGSPEQDDNGFSGGIDAT
-260 TGTATWFDGYNS
+260 RSATWFDGFNS
-272 NTGQWKT
+272 SKGEWE
-279 GFFGFCT
+279 T
-286 DRTLTLQIDNPK
+286 DFLAFDESRNLKGWENGNPIKWFDSPK
-298 VVWGGNNFVDP
+298 VVWGGNNFVNP
-309 YTAIRAEG
+309 YTKIRAEG

-329 MVLDASGGGPYYSNS
+329 MVLDARDGGPYYSNS

-355 GTQTGTDGVKDVYAA
+355 GTQTGTDGVNDVYAA

-388 NDWHDCD
+388 SEWHDCD

-447 HVSGQTT
+447 HVSGQQT
-454 AKLKLLAAGGTLPVN
+454 AKLKLLAAGGTLPVK
-469 ISYNDSV
+469 ISYSYSYNDSV
-476 IRFNGKN
+476 VIKFNGK
-483 GLCEDLHEAFGV
+483 EDLHEAFGV

-504 GYSASPVYSEEFKV
+504 GYSASPVYSEEFEV

-551 RSAGQEP
+551 RNAGQEP

-568 QWPNEKVS
+568 KWPNEKVS
-576 ITSMYDQFIEWVA
+576 IASVYSEFTEWVA

-610 GNVIDVLLALEYSG
+610 GNVIPVEGYLTYSD
-624 NEATFPLNANQMNTY
+624 NVATFPLNADQMKTY

-644 VLETSADATVKF
+644 VLQTSADATVKF

-682 GEALNALKDGRMTI
+682 GEALNALKGGKMTI
-696 TFPEGLAAKDCV
+696 TFPDGQAAQDRV
-708 TKLDWVEGTEKVGD
+708 TKLDWVEGTELASGN
-722 TPQEKTKPTFEVS
+722 QEKTKPTFEVS

-744 DWAPRHITCTT
+744 DRAQRHITPTT

-765 MNIEVATIDGNGNVT
+765 MNTEVATIDGNGNVT

-795 TDEYHSAT
+795 TDAYYSAT

-817 DEWFTNGNFA
+817 DEWFTNGNFKA
-827 AQGTTMNWV
+827 SEWVNGSKVDVVAPRWV
-836 ADPTNSENGC
+836 ADPTNADNGC
-846 VKVASVMDSLSY
+846 IEVTTNANPSASWD
-858 ATQFFVSIP
+858 AQFFVSIP
-867 ESEAALK
+867 ESESPLK
-874 EGDKYRLTMRVRA
+874 EGDKYRLTMKVRA

-892 IGSQSQS
+892 VGSQSHS
-899 SPGTYIHYDAGV
+899 GPGNYIHWDAGV

-920 VTITKEITVTSD
+920 LTITKEITVTHD
-932 MSPEGNMRTIAF
+932 MSSSDNMRTIAF
-944 DLANRNQANNFYFD
+944 NLANKDQATNYYFD
-958 DVKIEIISRAQDPNL
+958 EVKLEIISRANLQDPNL
-973 QDPGLGFGST
+973 NLNNST
-983 LSLNANYKS
+983 LSMYVNDTQSVGFSKNG
-992 QPENINTNSDG
+992 NG
-1003 AITVTCSDNS
+1003 AISFAYSDNTVAS
-1013 VVNVVL
+1013 AALDGSNI
-1019 NGKEM
+1019 K
-1024 TITALKAGEA
+1024 ITG
-1034 TITVRQEATST
+1034 
-1045 YAAAEKTMTV
+1045 
-1055 TVQASDPN
+1055 
-1063 LNINDNLS
+1063 
-1071 WDATNNKTNSL
+1071 
-1082 SFNTQSD
+1082 
-1089 GAITIENSNA
+1089 
-1099 SVVTADLGDNQINF
+1099 
-1113 TALKAGTA
+1113 LKAGTA
-1121 TITVKQAASAFYAEA
+1121 TITVRLDAEGNYKTVKKTIEVTVTAAA
-1136 TKTVT
+1136 TQLKDPELNVYESSKEMDVRNNSFQSIGYQTKSDGTVTATSSDESVVLASVNNGSITLTAVGAGTATVT
-1141 VTVTGNFDNEGSQGG
+1141 VSQAESGSFAAAVEKTITVTVPDNQWSTYDNYSDIAEKGEWDYNSKTYAWTADTNNLMTLFKFSNGELKYYK
-1156 STELTGTPLTVT
+1156 SIHLSTTELVNEPMCICFMSG
-1168 KATDTPKHEST
+1168 DTPMAT
-1179 EVSGTW
+1179 IDLYSGGAR
-1185 YKLSAAEM
+1185 YINFSR
-1193 YAAVGNNDS
+1193 D
-1202 KGVILEFK
+1202 
-1210 LHNSGVTSFYMGNDE
+1210 D
-1225 KCKLFV
+1225 
-1231 LKDGNS
+1231 LKDIDLS
-1237 DAFHS
+1237 
-1242 VELWGVNV
+1242 
-1250 TVQWNSEYS
+1250 
-1259 EKGGIP
+1259 
-1265 ARTLIVTI
+1265 TI
-1273 PDQNLW
+1273 
-1279 TNGVVGYY
+1279 TSIR
-1287 NNTYNKDLYFGGNAG
+1287 FGGNTDSG
-1302 NQDDT
+1302 SCKLTEVYLSQMEH
-1307 IQATIRP
+1307 
-1314 NN
+1314 

>member
-1 MIFTA
+1 MDATVCRKQFVTLYRNRVYKRNLLSKQSVKQMFKLMIFTA
-6 MRKTKNLFILS
+6 MRRTKNLFILS
-17 SLLVLVLGIS
+17 SLLMLIWGMS
-27 SCSDFDNGYTSKDIA
+27 SCSDFDNGYTDKDIA

-158 SGSSGSI
+158 SGSNGSI

-177 FQKGDMDAPLNTLP
+177 FQEGDMDAPLNTLP
-191 EQQQNI
+191 ERQQNI
-197 GKVSQDFEYVS
+197 GRVSQDFEYVS

-260 TGTATWFDGYNS
+260 TGTAAWFDGYNS
-272 NTGQWKT
+272 STGQWET
-279 GFFGFCT
+279 DFFGFST
-286 DRTLTLQIDNPK
+286 DRTLTLQITNPK

-344 AYNQDQGWPFP
+344 AYNEDLGWPFP

-388 NDWHDCD
+388 SGGHDCD

-454 AKLKLLAAGGTLPVN
+454 AKLKLLAAGGTLPVK
-469 ISYNDSV
+469 ISYNDNE

-504 GYSASPVYSEEFKV
+504 GYSTSPVYSEEFEV

-536 EYPDGSQGAQIGVPD
+536 KYSETLEGAQIGVPN

-576 ITSMYDQFIEWVA
+576 ITSVYPQFTEWVA
-589 NLNTNWCGSVWG
+589 DLNTNWCGSVWG

-610 GNVIDVLLALEYSG
+610 GKVIDVLWALEYSD
-624 NEATFPLNANQMNTY
+624 NVATFPLNADQMKTY

-644 VLETSADATVKF
+644 VLQTSANATVKF
-656 FDKDSTEIQMTD
+656 FDASNKEIQMTD

-682 GEALNALKDGRMTI
+682 GEALNALKGGKMTI
-696 TFPEGLAAKDCV
+696 TFPDGQAAQGRV
-708 TKLDWVEGTEKVGD
+708 TKLDWVEGTELASGN
-722 TPQEKTKPTFEVS
+722 QEKTKPTFEVN

-744 DWAPRHITCTT
+744 DWAQRHITCTT

-765 MNIEVATIDGNGNVT
+765 MNTEVATIDGNGNVN

-795 TDEYHSAT
+795 TDAYHSAT

-817 DEWFTNGNFA
+817 DEWFTNGNFKVNEWVDGNKVNVVA
-827 AQGTTMNWV
+827 PRWV
-836 ADPTNSENGC
+836 ADPTNTDNGC
-846 VKVASVMDSLSY
+846 IEVTTNANPSASWD
-858 ATQFFVSIP
+858 AQFFVSIP
-867 ESEAALK
+867 ESESPLK
-874 EGDKYRLTMRVRA
+874 EGDKYRLTMKVRA

-892 IGSQSQS
+892 VGSQSHS
-899 SPGTYIHYDAGV
+899 GPGNYIHWDAGV
-911 GNIDVTGEW
+911 GNIDVTTAW
-920 VTITKEITVTSD
+920 VTITKEITVTHD
-932 MSPEGNMRTIAF
+932 MSPEDNMRTIAF
-944 DLANRNQANNFYFD
+944 NLANSTQAANYYFD
-958 DVKIEIISRAQDPNL
+958 DVKIEIISRANL
-973 QDPGLGFGST
+973 QDPRLNLNNTALSMYVNDTQFVGFS
-983 LSLNANYKS
+983 K
-992 QPENINTNSDG
+992 NSNG
-1003 AITVTCSDNS
+1003 AISFAYSDNTVAS
-1013 VVNVVL
+1013 AALDGN
-1019 NGKEM
+1019 NNIK
-1024 TITALKAGEA
+1024 ITGLKAGTT
-1034 TITVRQEATST
+1034 TITVRLD
-1045 YAAAEKTMTV
+1045 AEGNYKTVKKTIEV
-1055 TVQASDPN
+1055 TVSERP
-1063 LNINDNLS
+1063 
-1071 WDATNNKTNSL
+1071 
-1082 SFNTQSD
+1082 
-1089 GAITIENSNA
+1089 
-1099 SVVTADLGDNQINF
+1099 
-1113 TALKAGTA
+1113 
-1121 TITVKQAASAFYAEA
+1121 
-1136 TKTVT
+1136 
-1141 VTVTGNFDNEGSQGG
+1141 
-1156 STELTGTPLTVT
+1156 TGTPTPVSAT
-1168 KATDTPKHEST
+1168 IATDTPQHDGQSIT
-1179 EVSGTW
+1179 GNW
-1185 YKLSAAEM
+1185 YKLPGSELQKVNPGA
-1193 YAAVGNNDS
+1193 N
-1202 KGVILEFK
+1202 GVMLEFV
-1210 LHNSGVTSFYMGNDE
+1210 LPQTGVSSFYMGGPWNCHMFE
-1225 KCKLFV
+1225 
-1231 LKDGNS
+1231 LKKGNNEDFITPS
-1237 DAFHS
+1237 IS
-1242 VELWGVNV
+1242 VTSNNNTYTVGVV
-1250 TVQWNSEYS
+1250 WNGGWSENAD
-1259 EKGGIP
+1259 GIP
-1265 ARTLIVTI
+1265 ARTLRLTI
-1273 PDQNLW
+1273 PSYVW
-1279 TNGVVGYY
+1279 YSINGNG
-1287 NNTYNKDLYFGGNAG
+1287 LYFGGGLGNAYVDG
-1302 NQDDT
+1302 TVSVTVTPVN
-1307 IQATIRP
+1307 
-1314 NN
+1314 

>member
-1 MIFTA
+1 MV
-6 MRKTKNLFILS
+6 MRTTRNLMVLS
-17 SLLVLVLGIS
+17 GALALAFGMN
-27 SCSDFDNGYTSKDIA
+27 SCSDYDNGYTSKDIA

-158 SGSSGSI
+158 SGSSGSM

-215 PMYSVTGNAGSDGKG
+215 PMYSITGNLGSTGYG
-230 ERLGIYLV
+230 ERLGIYLY
-238 DGNGNKG
+238 DSSGNKTET
-245 DVVWIWQSTVNDGGT
+245 VWIWQSTINTGSPEQDDNGFSDGIDAT
-260 TGTATWFDGYNS
+260 RSATWFDGYNS
-272 NTGQWKT
+272 STGQWE
-279 GFFGFCT
+279 T
-286 DRTLTLQIDNPK
+286 DFLAFDESRNLKGWENGNPIKWFDSPK
-298 VVWGGNNFVDP
+298 VVWSGNNFVNP
-309 YTAIRAEG
+309 YTKIRAEG

-329 MVLDASGGGPYYSNS
+329 MVLDAKDGGPYYSNS

-378 YLAFEDWNYG
+378 YLAFEDWNYSSE
-388 NDWHDCD
+388 WHDCD

-454 AKLKLLAAGGTLPVN
+454 AKLKLLAAGGTLPVK
-469 ISYNDSV
+469 ISYNDNV
-476 IRFNGKN
+476 IRFNGK
-483 GLCEDLHEAFGV
+483 EDLHEAFGV

-504 GYSASPVYSEEFKV
+504 GYSASPVYSEEFTV

-551 RSAGQEP
+551 RNAGQEP

-576 ITSMYDQFIEWVA
+576 ITSMYSQFTEWVA

-610 GNVIDVLLALEYSG
+610 GNVIDVKGYLTYNG
-624 NEATFPLNANQMNTY
+624 NVATFPLNADQMKTY

-644 VLETSADATVKF
+644 VLQTSANATVKF
-656 FDKDSTEIQMTD
+656 FDASGKEIQMTD

-682 GEALNALKDGRMTI
+682 GEALNALKGGKMTI
-696 TFPEGLAAKDCV
+696 TFSDGQDAQGRV
-708 TKLDWVEGTEKVGD
+708 TKLDWVEGTELASGN
-722 TPQEKTKPTFEVS
+722 QEKTKPTFEVS

-765 MNIEVATIDGNGNVT
+765 MNTEVATIDGNGNVT

-795 TDEYHSAT
+795 TDAYYSAT

-827 AQGTTMNWV
+827 VRDAQGTTINWV
-836 ADPTNSENGC
+836 ADPTNSDNGC
-846 VKVASVMDSLSY
+846 IEVTTNANPSASWD
-858 ATQFFVSIP
+858 AQFFVSIP
-867 ESEAALK
+867 ENESPLK
-874 EGDKYRLTMRVRA
+874 EGDKYRLTMKVRA

-892 IGSQSQS
+892 VGSQSQS
-899 SPGTYIHYDAGV
+899 SPGNYIHWDAGV

-920 VTITKEITVTSD
+920 KTIEKEITVTHD
-932 MSPEGNMRTIAF
+932 MSSSDNMRTIAF
-944 DLANRNQANNFYFD
+944 NLANSTQATNYYFD
-958 DVKIEIISRAQDPNL
+958 DVKLEIISRANLQDPNL
-973 QDPGLGFGST
+973 NLNNST
-983 LSLNANYKS
+983 LSMYVNDTQSVGFSKNG
-992 QPENINTNSDG
+992 NG
-1003 AITVTCSDNS
+1003 AISFAYSDNTVAS
-1013 VVNVVL
+1013 AALDGSNI
-1019 NGKEM
+1019 K
-1024 TITALKAGEA
+1024 ITGLKAGTT
-1034 TITVRQEATST
+1034 TITVRLDAEGNYKTVKKTIEVTVQARQQVSPNLEINNSSVDWLTVGGYVEIGFRSANSAPVVLTSSNPSIVTAVESTDNYGNRVVKLTGVSAGTAKVTVRQEATAEF
-1045 YAAAEKTMTV
+1045 AAAEVTIDVTIKDTPLEFYNNPSEIMANATFNNGILTWKGSNTNLVALFTFNNGELANYKSIHIGTYDIQNGPIRLVFKNGGNTVATIELYNNGERFLNFSGRDELKGVNLSTV
-1055 TVQASDPN
+1055 TSIYVGGN
-1063 LNINDNLS
+1063 LNTDPGSGSVRLTNIYLS
-1071 WDATNNKTNSL
+1071 
-1082 SFNTQSD
+1082 
-1089 GAITIENSNA
+1089 
-1099 SVVTADLGDNQINF
+1099 
-1113 TALKAGTA
+1113 
-1121 TITVKQAASAFYAEA
+1121 QAE
-1136 TKTVT
+1136 
-1141 VTVTGNFDNEGSQGG
+1141 
-1156 STELTGTPLTVT
+1156 
-1168 KATDTPKHEST
+1168 H
-1179 EVSGTW
+1179 
-1185 YKLSAAEM
+1185 
-1193 YAAVGNNDS
+1193 
-1202 KGVILEFK
+1202 
-1210 LHNSGVTSFYMGNDE
+1210 
-1225 KCKLFV
+1225 
-1231 LKDGNS
+1231 
-1237 DAFHS
+1237 
-1242 VELWGVNV
+1242 
-1250 TVQWNSEYS
+1250 
-1259 EKGGIP
+1259 
-1265 ARTLIVTI
+1265 
-1273 PDQNLW
+1273 
-1279 TNGVVGYY
+1279 
-1287 NNTYNKDLYFGGNAG
+1287 
-1302 NQDDT
+1302 
-1307 IQATIRP
+1307 
-1314 NN
+1314 

>member
-1 MIFTA
+1 
-6 MRKTKNLFILS
+6 MRTTRNLMVLS
-17 SLLVLVLGIS
+17 GALTLAFGMN
-27 SCSDFDNGYTSKDIA
+27 SCSDYDNGYTSKDIA

-158 SGSSGSI
+158 SGSNGSI

-238 DGNGNKG
+238 DENGNKG

-272 NTGQWKT
+272 NTGQWET
-279 GFFGFCT
+279 DFFGFCT

-355 GTQTGTDGVKDVYAA
+355 GTKTDTDGVKDVYAA

-378 YLAFEDWNYG
+378 YLAFEDWNYSSE
-388 NDWHDCD
+388 WHDCD

-447 HVSGQTT
+447 HVSGQQK
-454 AKLKLLAAGGTLPVN
+454 AKLKLLAAGGTLPVK
-469 ISYNDSV
+469 ISYDGSV

-504 GYSASPVYSEEFKV
+504 GYSASPVYSEEFEV

-536 EYPDGSQGAQIGVPD
+536 KYSETLEVAQIGVPD

-576 ITSMYDQFIEWVA
+576 ITSVYPEFTEWVA

-610 GNVIDVLLALEYSG
+610 GNVIDVRWALQYSG
-624 NEATFPLNANQMNTY
+624 NEATFPLNADQMKTY

-644 VLETSADATVKF
+644 VLQTSANATVKF
-656 FDKDSTEIQMTD
+656 FDASGKEIQMTD

-682 GEALNALKDGRMTI
+682 GDALNALKGGKMTI
-696 TFPEGLAAKDCV
+696 TFPDGQAAQDRV
-708 TKLDWVEGTEKVGD
+708 TKLDWVEGTELASGN
-722 TPQEKTKPTFEVS
+722 QEKTKPTFEVN

-744 DWAPRHITCTT
+744 DRAPRHITPTT

-765 MNIEVATIDGNGNVT
+765 MNTAVATIENGIVT

-795 TDEYHSAT
+795 TDAYHSAT

-809 VKEKELVK
+809 VK
-817 DEWFTNGNFA
+817 
-827 AQGTTMNWV
+827 
-836 ADPTNSENGC
+836 
-846 VKVASVMDSLSY
+846 
-858 ATQFFVSIP
+858 
-867 ESEAALK
+867 
-874 EGDKYRLTMRVRA
+874 DK
-887 DVAQT
+887 
-892 IGSQSQS
+892 
-899 SPGTYIHYDAGV
+899 
-911 GNIDVTGEW
+911 
-920 VTITKEITVTSD
+920 
-932 MSPEGNMRTIAF
+932 
-944 DLANRNQANNFYFD
+944 
-958 DVKIEIISRAQDPNL
+958 DPNL
-973 QDPGLGFGST
+973 QVDNGSVDYMTTSLGG
-983 LSLNANYKS
+983 
-992 QPENINTNSDG
+992 
-1003 AITVTCSDNS
+1003 NS
-1013 VVNVVL
+1013 VVNVGFRSSSSGAVVVTSSDESIVTAVEEVA
-1019 NGKEM
+1019 NGSRVIKL
-1024 TITALKAGEA
+1024 TGVGAGTA
-1034 TITVRQEATST
+1034 TVTVRQEAT
-1045 YAAAEKTMTV
+1045 
-1055 TVQASDPN
+1055 ASYR
-1063 LNINDNLS
+1063 
-1071 WDATNNKTNSL
+1071 A
-1082 SFNTQSD
+1082 
-1089 GAITIENSNA
+1089 
-1099 SVVTADLGDNQINF
+1099 
-1113 TALKAGTA
+1113 
-1121 TITVKQAASAFYAEA
+1121 AEA
-1136 TKTVT
+1136 TIQVKVNDTKLVFNNDPKAFMANGSWDYNNHIYSWT
-1141 VTVTGNFDNEGSQGG
+1141 YENTNVMTLFTFDNGKLKNYKSIYIN
-1156 STELTGTPLTVT
+1156 TPTLENG
-1168 KATDTPKHEST
+1168 P
-1179 EVSGTW
+1179 
-1185 YKLSAAEM
+1185 LRLLFM
-1193 YAAVGNNDS
+1193 NDS
-1202 KGVILEFK
+1202 KTLATILLYSTGGRYLNF
-1210 LHNSGVTSFYMGNDE
+1210 SAYRGYDE
-1225 KCKLFV
+1225 K
-1231 LKDGNS
+1231 GNPKPLEG
-1237 DAFHS
+1237 
-1242 VELWGVNV
+1242 VELSAVTKIGVGGQTDSGSCQITEV
-1250 TVQWNSEYS
+1250 YLSEA
-1259 EKGGIP
+1259 EH
-1265 ARTLIVTI
+1265 
-1273 PDQNLW
+1273 
-1279 TNGVVGYY
+1279 
-1287 NNTYNKDLYFGGNAG
+1287 
-1302 NQDDT
+1302 
-1307 IQATIRP
+1307 
-1314 NN
+1314 

>member
-1 MIFTA
+1 MV
-6 MRKTKNLFILS
+6 LS
-17 SLLVLVLGIS
+17 GALALAFGMN
-27 SCSDFDNGYTSKDIA
+27 SCSDYDNGYTSKDIA

-238 DGNGNKG
+238 DGDGNKG
-245 DVVWIWQSTVNDGGT
+245 DVVWIWQSTVNDSGT

-272 NTGQWKT
+272 SEGKWETD
-279 GFFGFCT
+279 FFGFST
-286 DRTLTLQIDNPK
+286 DRKQTLQIDNPK

-317 VTVNIPEGTRFG
+317 VTVNIPVGTRFG

-355 GTQTGTDGVKDVYAA
+355 GTKTDTDGVNDVYAA

-388 NDWHDCD
+388 SEWHDCD

-454 AKLKLLAAGGTLPVN
+454 AKLKLLAAGGTLPVK
-469 ISYNDSV
+469 ISYNDNV
-476 IRFNGKN
+476 IRFNGK
-483 GLCEDLHEAFGV
+483 EDLHEAFGV

-504 GYSASPVYSEEFKV
+504 GYSASPVYSEEFTV

-536 EYPDGSQGAQIGVPD
+536 EYPDGSLGAQIGVPD
-551 RSAGQEP
+551 RNAGQEP

-576 ITSMYDQFIEWVA
+576 ITSVYPQFTEWVA

-610 GNVIDVLLALEYSG
+610 GNVIDVKGYLTYNG
-624 NEATFPLNANQMNTY
+624 NVATFPLNADQMKTY

-644 VLETSADATVKF
+644 VLQTSANATVKF
-656 FDKDSTEIQMTD
+656 FDASGNEIQMTD

-682 GEALNALKDGRMTI
+682 GEALNALKGGKMTI
-696 TFPEGLAAKDCV
+696 TFSDGQAAQGCV
-708 TKLDWVEGTEKVGD
+708 TKLDWVEGTELASGN
-722 TPQEKTKPTFEVS
+722 QEKTKPTFEVS

-744 DWAPRHITCTT
+744 DWAQRHITCTT

-765 MNIEVATIDGNGNVT
+765 MNTGVATIDGNGNVT

-795 TDEYHSAT
+795 TDAYHSAT

-817 DEWFTNGNFA
+817 DEWFTNGNFKVSEWVNGNKVNVVA
-827 AQGTTMNWV
+827 PRWV
-836 ADPTNSENGC
+836 ADPTNSDNGC
-846 VKVASVMDSLSY
+846 IEVTTNANPSASWD
-858 ATQFFVSIP
+858 AQFFVSIP
-867 ESEAALK
+867 ENESPLK
-874 EGDKYRLTMRVRA
+874 EGDKYRLTMKVRA

-892 IGSQSQS
+892 VGSQSQS
-899 SPGTYIHYDAGV
+899 SPGNYIHYDAGV

-920 VTITKEITVTSD
+920 VTITKEITVTHD
-932 MSPEGNMRTIAF
+932 MSSSDNMRTIAF
-944 DLANRNQANNFYFD
+944 NLANNTQATNYYFD
-958 DVKIEIISRAQDPNL
+958 DVKLEIISRANLQDPNL
-973 QDPGLGFGST
+973 NLNNST
-983 LSLNANYKS
+983 LSMYVNDTQSVGFSK
-992 QPENINTNSDG
+992 NSNG
-1003 AITVTCSDNS
+1003 AISFAYSDNTVAS
-1013 VVNVVL
+1013 AALDGN
-1019 NGKEM
+1019 NIK
-1024 TITALKAGEA
+1024 ITGLKAGTTTITVRLDAEGNYKTVKKTIEVTVQARQQVSPNLEINNSSVDWLTVGGYVENGFRSANSAPVVLTSSNPSIVTAVESTDNNGNRVVKLTGVSAGTA
-1034 TITVRQEATST
+1034 TVTVRQEATAEF
-1045 YAAAEKTMTV
+1045 AAAEV
-1055 TVQASDPN
+1055 TIDV
-1063 LNINDNLS
+1063 
-1071 WDATNNKTNSL
+1071 
-1082 SFNTQSD
+1082 
-1089 GAITIENSNA
+1089 TIK
-1099 SVVTADLGDNQINF
+1099 D
-1113 TALKAGTA
+1113 
-1121 TITVKQAASAFYAEA
+1121 
-1136 TKTVT
+1136 
-1141 VTVTGNFDNEGSQGG
+1141 
-1156 STELTGTPLTVT
+1156 TPL
-1168 KATDTPKHEST
+1168 
-1179 EVSGTW
+1179 
-1185 YKLSAAEM
+1185 
-1193 YAAVGNNDS
+1193 
-1202 KGVILEFK
+1202 EF
-1210 LHNSGVTSFYMGNDE
+1210 
-1225 KCKLFV
+1225 
-1231 LKDGNS
+1231 
-1237 DAFHS
+1237 
-1242 VELWGVNV
+1242 
-1250 TVQWNSEYS
+1250 
-1259 EKGGIP
+1259 
-1265 ARTLIVTI
+1265 
-1273 PDQNLW
+1273 
-1279 TNGVVGYY
+1279 Y
-1287 NNTYNKDLYFGGNAG
+1287 NNPSEIMDNATFNNGTLTWKYSNTNLVALFTFNNGELANYKSIHIGTYDIQEGEGPVRLVFMNGGN
-1302 NQDDT
+1302 T
-1307 IQATIRP
+1307 VATIRLYS
-1314 NN
+1314 NGERFLNFSAREELNGVDLSAITKISIGGETASGSVQISNIYLSQAEH

>member
-1 MIFTA
+1 MV
-6 MRKTKNLFILS
+6 LS
-17 SLLVLVLGIS
+17 GALALAFGMN
-27 SCSDFDNGYTSKDIA
+27 SCSDYDNGYTSKDIA

-215 PMYSVTGNAGSDGKG
+215 PMYSITGNLGSTGYG
-230 ERLGIYLV
+230 ERLGIYLY
-238 DGNGNKG
+238 DSNGNKTET
-245 DVVWIWQSTVNDGGT
+245 VWIWQSTINTGSPEQDDNGFSDGID
-260 TGTATWFDGYNS
+260 ARRSVTWFDGYNS
-272 NTGQWKT
+272 STGQWE
-279 GFFGFCT
+279 T
-286 DRTLTLQIDNPK
+286 DFLAFDESRNLKGWENGNPIKWFDSPK
-298 VVWGGNNFVDP
+298 VVWSGDNFVNP
-309 YTAIRAEG
+309 YTKIRAEG

-329 MVLDASGGGPYYSNS
+329 MVLDAADGGPYYSNS

-370 TFEYQGRL
+370 TFEYQGGL

-388 NDWHDCD
+388 HGGHDCD

-447 HVSGQTT
+447 HVSGQQT

-524 MSTHASAFKIHV
+524 MSTHASDFKIHV
-536 EYPDGSQGAQIGVPD
+536 DYTDGSKGAVIGVPD
-551 RSAGQEP
+551 RNAGQEP

-576 ITSMYDQFIEWVA
+576 ITSVYPEFTEWVA
-589 NLNTNWCGSVWG
+589 DLNKNWCGSVWG

-610 GNVIDVLLALEYSG
+610 GNVIDVKGYLTYSG

-644 VLETSADATVKF
+644 VLQTSANATVKF
-656 FDKDSTEIQMTD
+656 FDAKNNEIQMTD

-682 GEALNALKDGRMTI
+682 GEALNALKGGRMTI
-696 TFPEGLAAKDCV
+696 TFPDGQAAEGRV
-708 TKLDWVEGTEKVGD
+708 TKLDWVEGTELASGN
-722 TPQEKTKPTFEVS
+722 QEKTKPTFEVS

-744 DWAPRHITCTT
+744 NWAPQHITPTT

-765 MNIEVATIDGNGNVT
+765 MNTDVATIDGNGNVT

-795 TDEYHSAT
+795 TDAYHSAT

-817 DEWFTNGNFA
+817 DEWFTNGNFKA
-827 AQGTTMNWV
+827 SEWVNGSKVNVVAPRWV
-836 ADPTNSENGC
+836 ADPTNADNGC
-846 VKVASVMDSLSY
+846 IEVTTNANPSESWD
-858 ATQFFVSIP
+858 AQFFVSIP
-867 ESEAALK
+867 ENESPLK
-874 EGDKYRLTMRVRA
+874 EGDKYRLTMKVRA

-892 IGSQSQS
+892 VFSQSHS
-899 SPGTYIHYDAGV
+899 RPTEYIHWYAG
-911 GNIDVTGEW
+911 IDSINVKTDDWVEVTQE
-920 VTITKEITVTSD
+920 VTVTHD
-932 MSPEGNMRTIAF
+932 MSSGDNMRTIAF
-944 DLANRNQANNFYFD
+944 NLANSTQATNYYFD

-973 QDPGLGFGST
+973 QDPGLQVDNGSVDYMT
-983 LSLNANYKS
+983 TSL
-992 QPENINTNSDG
+992 G
-1003 AITVTCSDNS
+1003 GNS
-1013 VVNVVL
+1013 VVNVGFRSSNSGAVVVTSSDESIVTAVEAEA
-1019 NGKEM
+1019 NGGRVIKL
-1024 TITALKAGEA
+1024 TGVGAGTA
-1034 TITVRQEATST
+1034 TVTVRQEAT
-1045 YAAAEKTMTV
+1045 
-1055 TVQASDPN
+1055 ASYR
-1063 LNINDNLS
+1063 
-1071 WDATNNKTNSL
+1071 A
-1082 SFNTQSD
+1082 
-1089 GAITIENSNA
+1089 
-1099 SVVTADLGDNQINF
+1099 
-1113 TALKAGTA
+1113 
-1121 TITVKQAASAFYAEA
+1121 AEA
-1136 TKTVT
+1136 TIQVT
-1141 VTVTGNFDNEGSQGG
+1141 VNDTKLVFYNNPSAIMDNGSWDGNNHIYSWTYKNTNVMTLFTFDNGKLTNYKSIYINTPTLENGPLRLLFMNDGG
-1156 STELTGTPLTVT
+1156 TLATILLYSTGERFLNFSAREELNGVDLSDVT
-1168 KATDTPKHEST
+1168 KIGVGGQTDSGSCQIT
-1179 EVSGTW
+1179 EV
-1185 YKLSAAEM
+1185 YLSEAE
-1193 YAAVGNNDS
+1193 
-1202 KGVILEFK
+1202 
-1210 LHNSGVTSFYMGNDE
+1210 H
-1225 KCKLFV
+1225 
-1231 LKDGNS
+1231 
-1237 DAFHS
+1237 
-1242 VELWGVNV
+1242 
-1250 TVQWNSEYS
+1250 
-1259 EKGGIP
+1259 
-1265 ARTLIVTI
+1265 
-1273 PDQNLW
+1273 
-1279 TNGVVGYY
+1279 
-1287 NNTYNKDLYFGGNAG
+1287 
-1302 NQDDT
+1302 
-1307 IQATIRP
+1307 
-1314 NN
+1314 

>member
-1 MIFTA
+1 MV
-6 MRKTKNLFILS
+6 LS
-17 SLLVLVLGIS
+17 GALALAFGMN
-27 SCSDFDNGYTSKDIA
+27 SCSDYDNGYTSKDIA

-158 SGSSGSI
+158 SGGNGSF

-215 PMYSVTGNAGSDGKG
+215 PMYSITGNLGSTGYG
-230 ERLGIYLV
+230 ERLGIYLY
-238 DGNGNKG
+238 DSNGNKTET
-245 DVVWIWQSTVNDGGT
+245 VWIWQSTINTGSPEQDGNGFDDGIDAT
-260 TGTATWFDGYNS
+260 RSATWFDGFNEQR
-272 NTGQWKT
+272 GQWE
-279 GFFGFCT
+279 T
-286 DRTLTLQIDNPK
+286 DFLAFDESRNLKGWENGNPIK
-298 VVWGGNNFVDP
+298 WFDSPQVVWSGDNFVNP
-309 YTAIRAEG
+309 YTKIRAEG

-329 MVLDASGGGPYYSNS
+329 MVLDARDGGPYYSNS

-355 GTQTGTDGVKDVYAA
+355 GTQTGTDGVNDVYAA
-370 TFEYQGRL
+370 TFEYQGGL

-388 NDWHDCD
+388 SEGHDCD

-447 HVSGQTT
+447 HVSGQQT
-454 AKLKLLAAGGTLPVN
+454 AKLKLLAAGGTLSVK

-476 IRFNGKN
+476 VIKFNGKE
-483 GLCEDLHEAFGV
+483 GLHEAFGV

-504 GYSASPVYSEEFKV
+504 GYSASPVYSEEFTV

-536 EYPDGSQGAQIGVPD
+536 KYSETLEVAQIGVPD
-551 RSAGQEP
+551 RSKGQEP

-576 ITSMYDQFIEWVA
+576 ITSVYPEFTEWVA
-589 NLNTNWCGSVWG
+589 NLETNWCGSVWG

-610 GNVIDVLLALEYSG
+610 GNVIGVKDYLTYNG
-624 NEATFPLNANQMNTY
+624 NEATFPLDASKMNTY

-644 VLETSADATVKF
+644 VLQTSADATVKF
-656 FDKDSTEIQMTD
+656 FDASGNEIQMTD

-682 GEALNALKDGRMTI
+682 GEALNALKGGRMTI
-696 TFPEGLAAKDCV
+696 TFTDGQDAQGRV
-708 TKLDWVEGTEKVGD
+708 TKLDWVEGTELASGN
-722 TPQEKTKPTFEVS
+722 QEKTKPTFEVS

-744 DWAPRHITCTT
+744 NWAPQHITPTT

-765 MNIEVATIDGNGNVT
+765 MNTEVATIDGNGNVT

-795 TDEYHSAT
+795 TDAYHSAT

-846 VKVASVMDSLSY
+846 VKVASVMDSLSC

-867 ESEAALK
+867 ENESPLK

-920 VTITKEITVTSD
+920 VTITKEITVTSA
-932 MSPEGNMRTIAF
+932 MSPGDNMRTIAF

-958 DVKIEIISRAQDPNL
+958 DVKLEIISRANLQVSPNL
-973 QDPGLGFGST
+973 EINSSSVDWLTVGGYVENGFCS
-983 LSLNANYKS
+983 ANS
-992 QPENINTNSDG
+992 AP
-1003 AITVTCSDNS
+1003 
-1013 VVNVVL
+1013 VVL
-1019 NGKEM
+1019 TSSNPSIVTAVESTDNNGNRVVKL
-1024 TITALKAGEA
+1024 TGVSAGTAKV
-1034 TITVRQEATST
+1034 TVRQEATAEF
-1045 YAAAEKTMTV
+1045 AAAEV
-1055 TVQASDPN
+1055 TIDV
-1063 LNINDNLS
+1063 
-1071 WDATNNKTNSL
+1071 
-1082 SFNTQSD
+1082 
-1089 GAITIENSNA
+1089 TIK
-1099 SVVTADLGDNQINF
+1099 D
-1113 TALKAGTA
+1113 
-1121 TITVKQAASAFYAEA
+1121 
-1136 TKTVT
+1136 
-1141 VTVTGNFDNEGSQGG
+1141 
-1156 STELTGTPLTVT
+1156 TPLEFYNNPSEIMANATFNNGTLTWKGSNTNLVALFTFNNGELKNYKSIHIGTNDIQEDEAPVRLVFMNGSEPKPTILLYSNGERFLNFSARDELKGVDLSTVT
-1168 KATDTPKHEST
+1168 KIYIGGQTD
-1179 EVSGTW
+1179 SGSIQISNI
-1185 YKLSAAEM
+1185 YLSQAE
-1193 YAAVGNNDS
+1193 
-1202 KGVILEFK
+1202 
-1210 LHNSGVTSFYMGNDE
+1210 H
-1225 KCKLFV
+1225 
-1231 LKDGNS
+1231 
-1237 DAFHS
+1237 
-1242 VELWGVNV
+1242 
-1250 TVQWNSEYS
+1250 
-1259 EKGGIP
+1259 
-1265 ARTLIVTI
+1265 
-1273 PDQNLW
+1273 
-1279 TNGVVGYY
+1279 
-1287 NNTYNKDLYFGGNAG
+1287 
-1302 NQDDT
+1302 
-1307 IQATIRP
+1307 
-1314 NN
+1314 

>member
-1 MIFTA
+1 

-158 SGSSGSI
+158 SGGCGSI
-165 TYTAIDKSNGKE
+165 TYTAIDKSNGKV

-215 PMYSVTGNAGSDGKG
+215 PMYSVTGNAGEDGRG

-238 DGNGNKG
+238 DENGNKG

-260 TGTATWFDGYNS
+260 TGTATWFDGYN
-272 NTGQWKT
+272 NGQWET
-279 GFFGFCT
+279 DFFGFST
-286 DRTLTLQIDNPK
+286 DRKQTLQIDNPK

-317 VTVNIPEGTRFG
+317 ITVNIPEGTRFG

-355 GTQTGTDGVKDVYAA
+355 GTKTDTDGVKDVYAA

-447 HVSGQTT
+447 HVSGQQK
-454 AKLKLLAAGGTLPVN
+454 AKLKLLAAGGTLPVK
-469 ISYNDSV
+469 ISYDGSV

-504 GYSASPVYSEEFKV
+504 GYSASPVYSEEFEV

-536 EYPDGSQGAQIGVPD
+536 KYSETLEVAQIGVPD

-568 QWPNEKVS
+568 KWPNEKVS
-576 ITSMYDQFIEWVA
+576 ITSVYPEFTEWVA
-589 NLNTNWCGSVWG
+589 DLNKNWCGSVWG
-601 DEGNGTPTT
+601 DEGNGTSTT
-610 GNVIDVLLALEYSG
+610 GNVIDVLWALEYSG

-644 VLETSADATVKF
+644 VLQTSANATVKF
-656 FDKDSTEIQMTD
+656 FDASPKEIQMTD

-682 GEALNALKDGRMTI
+682 GEALNALKGGKMTI
-696 TFPEGLAAKDCV
+696 TFPDGQAADGRV
-708 TKLDWVEGTEKVGD
+708 TKLDWVEGTELASGN
-722 TPQEKTKPTFEVS
+722 QEKTKPTFEVS

-744 DWAPRHITCTT
+744 DWAQRHITCTT

-765 MNIEVATIDGNGNVT
+765 MNTEVATIDGNGNVT

-795 TDEYHSAT
+795 TDAYHSAT

-827 AQGTTMNWV
+827 VRDAQGTTINWV

-846 VKVASVMDSLSY
+846 IEVTTNANPVETWDA
-858 ATQFFVSIP
+858 QFFVSIP
-867 ESEAALK
+867 ENESPLK
-874 EGDKYRLTMRVRA
+874 EGDKYRLTMKVRA

-892 IGSQSQS
+892 VGSQSQS
-899 SPGTYIHYDAGV
+899 SPGNYIHYDAGV

-920 VTITKEITVTSD
+920 LTITTEIITVTHD
-932 MSPEGNMRTIAF
+932 MSSSDNMTTIAF
-944 DLANRNQANNFYFD
+944 NLANSDQATNYYFD
-958 DVKIEIISRAQDPNL
+958 DVKIEIISRANLQDPNL
-973 QDPGLGFGST
+973 YLNNST
-983 LSLNANYKS
+983 LSMSVNETKS
-992 QPENINTNSDG
+992 VEFRKNSNG
-1003 AITVTCSDNS
+1003 AISVACSDNTVAS
-1013 VVNVVL
+1013 AALDGSNI
-1019 NGKEM
+1019 K
-1024 TITALKAGEA
+1024 ITGLKAGTT
-1034 TITVRQEATST
+1034 TITVRLD
-1045 YAAAEKTMTV
+1045 AEGNYKTVKKTIEV
-1055 TVQASDPN
+1055 TVSERPAGTP
-1063 LNINDNLS
+1063 IP
-1071 WDATNNKTNSL
+1071 
-1082 SFNTQSD
+1082 
-1089 GAITIENSNA
+1089 
-1099 SVVTADLGDNQINF
+1099 VTASI
-1113 TALKAGTA
+1113 
-1121 TITVKQAASAFYAEA
+1121 
-1136 TKTVT
+1136 
-1141 VTVTGNFDNEGSQGG
+1141 
-1156 STELTGTPLTVT
+1156 
-1168 KATDTPKHEST
+1168 ATDTPEHGGQSIT
-1179 EVSGTW
+1179 GNW
-1185 YKLSAAEM
+1185 YKLPGSELQKVNPGA
-1193 YAAVGNNDS
+1193 N
-1202 KGVILEFK
+1202 GVMLEFV
-1210 LHNSGVTSFYMGNDE
+1210 LPQTGVVSFYMGGPWSCHMFE
-1225 KCKLFV
+1225 
-1231 LKDGNS
+1231 LKKGGNEDFITPS
-1237 DAFHS
+1237 IS
-1242 VELWGVNV
+1242 VTSNNNTYTVGVV
-1250 TVQWNSEYS
+1250 WNGGWSEAD
-1259 EKGGIP
+1259 GIP
-1265 ARTLIVTI
+1265 ARTLRLTI
-1273 PDQNLW
+1273 PSDVW
-1279 TNGVVGYY
+1279 YSINGNG
-1287 NNTYNKDLYFGGNAG
+1287 LYFGGGLGDAYVDGTVSVTVTPVN
-1302 NQDDT
+1302 
-1307 IQATIRP
+1307 
-1314 NN
+1314 